1 MKKLLKNH
9 LGALIAWVL
18 ILVISLVALPNV
30 DSLTRAHSEISLP
43 SNVESEAA
51 KLIKNEWGS
60 KKKNTYEV
68 AVVFNKKSGKLT
80 DTDQGNI
87 EASIDRLTSNQ
98 KKYGIKD
105 YLAPQD
111 NIATKKLLKSKDGTT
126 WVMQMNIAKSH
137 GTISQVYDEINKA
150 VKTSGVRTY
159 VTGADVLNN
168 DFTSSIQEGIKKTE
182 LITVVFIFIVLII
195 VFRSPVVPLVSLL
208 TVGISFLVS
217 FSIVTNLVNQI
228 NFPFSNFTQ
237 VFMVIVLFGIGT
249 DYNILLY
256 NHFKEDLGNGLGVA
270 EATKD
275 SIKKAGRTILYSG
288 SSILIGFSALGLAN
302 FSVYRSA
309 SGVAVGVLVLL
320 VVLLTLNPFFM
331 ATLGKKMFWPSKEF
345 AGENPSKMWHGI
357 SSATL
362 KRPVVFLAAVAVVV
376 APFFVTYSNVLNYD
390 DTAEISD
397 SVPSKQGLNLVQ
409 KHFSKGMAMPSYLYI
424 KSDHKLDNEKD
435 LKLIDELTRK
445 LRNSEGVDKVMS
457 ATEPYN
463 EKIKLLYVKKQLKS
477 VTDGTAKLEK
487 GVGKLTK
494 GSEQVT
500 SGAKKLANGAD
511 QLDEGTGTLSDG
523 AKDLYTGTVKLY
535 NGSIALYDGAGTLF
549 NGTKTLSVGADALY
563 SGTRKL
569 SSGANTLS
577 AGTQKLKNGTQA
589 LASGTGSLATGA
601 QTLRNGA
608 GSLKNG
614 TASLYTGAGTLKNGV
629 ASLYTGAGTLK
640 NGINTAY
647 TGAGTLK
654 NGISTLYTGAGS
666 LKDGIGSLYTGAGS
680 LKDGTAQLVTGS
692 SSLKDGTSSLA
703 TGADSLYT
711 GTKALTDGA
720 QDLTANMNTL
730 VAGLDQL
737 KSQLS
742 ENASSL
748 NADQL
753 DQLSQGLTD
762 LNNGLQQLNGKV
774 SQISVPNIDTS
785 KISSLVS
792 GLQSLQG
799 QVGSLQKGLESA
811 QSGLTAAGRGL
822 TTASGAAGSLAASIK
837 KVSDPTLQKEL
848 LNELNSLNGSL
859 SSTRDG
865 LDTANRG
872 LGAAG
877 SAATSMNAAASGI
890 QSAAGGLSTIGST
903 ADLSTQVQQLQAA
916 VSQLASGSSTLST
929 QAASGI
935 SDLKSGLGKISQMQS
950 AVDALAT
957 GAHKLYTG
965 SNSIYSGLSKGM
977 AGALALSQGA
987 NKLNTG
993 AESLYDGI
1001 SKVNTGANSLYTGAG
1016 QANTGV
1022 ISLYNGAGQ
1031 LNTGAVSLYN
1041 GASQLNA
1048 GANSLY
1054 AGAGK
1059 LNAGAISLYA
1069 GAGQLN
1075 TGANS
1080 LYSGTGTLVSGA
1092 KKVNSG
1098 ASQVNSGAG
1107 QVNSGAGQLANGLAS
1122 GVSGAAQLANGA
1134 SRLTSGAGQL
1144 QSGAGQLQN
1153 GLAQGVNGSSQLAE
1167 GADKLQSGTSQLS
1180 SGASKLAEKTPAITS
1195 GLTAVNNGLV
1205 SAGSYLNG
1213 LRKSKA
1219 SDTFYVPSY
1228 VLKHNAD
1235 LQKSLKVFL
1244 SPDKK
1249 SAMIIIIL
1257 DSNPSSESA
1266 AEHSQAL
1273 SAMARKS
1280 LKGTDLGKAEV
1291 EMGGQSSTIEDTKNT
1306 ASGDFTRTMAIMLIG
1321 IGIALIFV
1329 TRSLLQPIYILGT
1342 LLLAYISSLSITRW
1356 VVSGVMGRSTLA
1368 WNVPFFTFIMLIAL
1382 GVDYSIFVMMRY
1394 RDSDPHALPSARI
1407 LEACT
1412 VIGTVVISAAV
1423 ILGGT
1428 FAALI
1433 PSGVPT
1439 LIEVAIGVIIGLAIL
1454 VFLMPIN
1461 LSASTKLTYEGF
1473 PWPKWAGRKKGLSF
1487 GKKS

>member
-30 DSLTRAHSEISLP
+30 ESLTRAHSEISLP

-80 DTDQGNI
+80 ETDQGNI

-137 GTISQVYDEINKA
+137 GTISQVNDEINKA

-168 DFTSSIQEGIKKTE
+168 DFTSSIREGIKKTE

-208 TVGISFLVS
+208 TVGVSFLVS
-217 FSIVTNLVNQI
+217 FSIVTNLVNQV

-320 VVLLTLNPFFM
+320 IVLLTLNPFFM

-409 KHFSKGMAMPSYLYI
+409 KHFSEGMAMPSYLYI
-424 KSDHKLDNEKD
+424 KSDHTLDNEKD

-494 GSEQVT
+494 GSEKVT

-577 AGTQKLKNGTQA
+577 AGTQKLKSGTSS
-589 LASGTGSLATGA
+589 LASGSQTLANGTGSLATGA
-601 QTLRNGA
+601 Q
-608 GSLKNG
+608 K
-614 TASLYTGAGTLKNGV
+614 
-629 ASLYTGAGTLK
+629 
-640 NGINTAY
+640 
-647 TGAGTLK
+647 
-654 NGISTLYTGAGS
+654 
-666 LKDGIGSLYTGAGS
+666 
-680 LKDGTAQLVTGS
+680 
-692 SSLKDGTSSLA
+692 
-703 TGADSLYT
+703 LYT
-711 GTKALTDGA
+711 GTKTLTRGA
-720 QDLTANMNTL
+720 QDLTDNMSNL
-730 VAGLDQL
+730 VSGLDQL
-737 KSQLS
+737 KSELS
-742 ENASSL
+742 AESGSL
-748 NADQL
+748 DTSKL
-753 DQLSQGLTD
+753 DQLSEGLTK
-762 LNNGLQQLNGKV
+762 LNTGLQQLNGVV
-774 SQISVPNIDTS
+774 SQINVPNIDTS

-799 QVGSLQKGLESA
+799 QVSNLKKGLTDT
-811 QSGLTAAGRGL
+811 QSGLTTAGTGL
-822 TTASGAAGSLAASIK
+822 GTASAAARSLASSIS
-837 KVSDPTLQKEL
+837 KVSDPTLKAELQKEL
-848 LNELNSLNGSL
+848 ETLNSGL
-859 SSTRDG
+859 SST
-865 LDTANRG
+865 TSG
-872 LGAAG
+872 LGTAG
-877 SAATSMNAAASGI
+877 SGLTTAGTAATNMNSAASGI
-890 QSAAGGLSTIGST
+890 QSAAGSLGSSTSAAST
-903 ADLSTQVQQLQAA
+903 ADLSTKVQQLQAS
-916 VSQLASGSSTLST
+916 VSQLASGSNDLST

-935 SDLKSGLGKISQMQS
+935 TSLKSGLSKIGEMQS
-950 AVDALAT
+950 GVDALAA

-965 SNSIYSGLSKGM
+965 SNSLYSGLSEGM

-987 NKLNTG
+987 NQ
-993 AESLYDGI
+993 
-1001 SKVNTGANSLYTGAG
+1001 VNS
-1016 QANTGV
+1016 
-1022 ISLYNGAGQ
+1022 
-1031 LNTGAVSLYN
+1031 
-1041 GASQLNA
+1041 GASA
-1048 GANSLY
+1048 VA
-1054 AGAGK
+1054 
-1059 LNAGAISLYA
+1059 
-1069 GAGQLN
+1069 
-1075 TGANS
+1075 
-1080 LYSGTGTLVSGA
+1080 
-1092 KKVNSG
+1092 SG

-1107 QVNSGAGQLANGLAS
+1107 QVNSGAGQLATGLAS

-1144 QSGAGQLQN
+1144 KSGASQLQN

-1321 IGIALIFV
+1321 VGIALILV

-1407 LEACT
+1407 LKACT
-1412 VIGTVVISAAV
+1412 AIGTVVISAVV

-1454 VFLMPIN
+1454 IFLMPIN

>member
-30 DSLTRAHSEISLP
+30 ESLTRAHSEISLP

-80 DTDQGNI
+80 ETDQGNI

-137 GTISQVYDEINKA
+137 GTISQVNDEINKA

-168 DFTSSIQEGIKKTE
+168 DFTSSIREGIKKTE

-208 TVGISFLVS
+208 TVGVSFLVS
-217 FSIVTNLVNQI
+217 FSIVTNLVNQV

-320 VVLLTLNPFFM
+320 IVLLTLNPFFM

-409 KHFSKGMAMPSYLYI
+409 KHFSEGMAMPSYLYI
-424 KSDHKLDNEKD
+424 KSDHTLDNEKD

-577 AGTQKLKNGTQA
+577 AGTQKLKSGTSS
-589 LASGTGSLATGA
+589 LASGSQTLANGTGSLATGA
-601 QTLRNGA
+601 N
-608 GSLKNG
+608 
-614 TASLYTGAGTLKNGV
+614 
-629 ASLYTGAGTLK
+629 
-640 NGINTAY
+640 
-647 TGAGTLK
+647 
-654 NGISTLYTGAGS
+654 
-666 LKDGIGSLYTGAGS
+666 
-680 LKDGTAQLVTGS
+680 
-692 SSLKDGTSSLA
+692 
-703 TGADSLYT
+703 SLYT
-711 GTKALTDGA
+711 GTQTLTNGA
-720 QDLTANMNTL
+720 KDLTANMNTL

-737 KSQLS
+737 KSELS
-742 ENASSL
+742 AESGSL
-748 NADQL
+748 DTSKL
-753 DQLSQGLTD
+753 DQLSSGLTA
-762 LNNGLQQLNGKV
+762 LNEGLQRLNSMV
-774 SQISVPNIDTS
+774 SQIQVPNIDTS

-799 QVGSLQKGLESA
+799 QVSNLKKGLTDT
-811 QSGLTAAGRGL
+811 QSGLTTAGRGL
-822 TTASGAAGSLAASIK
+822 GDASAAARSLASSIS
-837 KVSDPTLQKEL
+837 KVSDPTLKAELQKEL
-848 LNELNSLNGSL
+848 ETLNSGL
-859 SSTRDG
+859 SST
-865 LDTANRG
+865 TSG
-872 LGAAG
+872 LGTAG
-877 SAATSMNAAASGI
+877 SGLTTAGTAATNMNSAASGI
-890 QSAAGGLSTIGST
+890 QSAAGSLGSSTSAAST
-903 ADLSTQVQQLQAA
+903 ADLSTKVQQLQAS
-916 VSQLASGSSTLST
+916 VSQLASGSNDLST

-935 SDLKSGLGKISQMQS
+935 TSLKSGLSKIGEMQS
-950 AVDALAT
+950 GVDALAA

-965 SNSIYSGLSKGM
+965 SNSLYSGLSEGM

-987 NKLNTG
+987 NQ
-993 AESLYDGI
+993 
-1001 SKVNTGANSLYTGAG
+1001 VNS
-1016 QANTGV
+1016 
-1022 ISLYNGAGQ
+1022 
-1031 LNTGAVSLYN
+1031 
-1041 GASQLNA
+1041 GASA
-1048 GANSLY
+1048 VA
-1054 AGAGK
+1054 
-1059 LNAGAISLYA
+1059 
-1069 GAGQLN
+1069 
-1075 TGANS
+1075 
-1080 LYSGTGTLVSGA
+1080 
-1092 KKVNSG
+1092 SG

-1107 QVNSGAGQLANGLAS
+1107 QVNSGAGQLVWPAAS
-1122 GVSGAAQLANGA
+1122 AA
-1134 SRLTSGAGQL
+1134 RL
-1144 QSGAGQLQN
+1144 N
-1153 GLAQGVNGSSQLAE
+1153 W
-1167 GADKLQSGTSQLS
+1167 
-1180 SGASKLAEKTPAITS
+1180 
-1195 GLTAVNNGLV
+1195 LTA
-1205 SAGSYLNG
+1205 
-1213 LRKSKA
+1213 
-1219 SDTFYVPSY
+1219 
-1228 VLKHNAD
+1228 
-1235 LQKSLKVFL
+1235 Q
-1244 SPDKK
+1244 
-1249 SAMIIIIL
+1249 
-1257 DSNPSSESA
+1257 A
-1266 AEHSQAL
+1266 A
-1273 SAMARKS
+1273 
-1280 LKGTDLGKAEV
+1280 
-1291 EMGGQSSTIEDTKNT
+1291 
-1306 ASGDFTRTMAIMLIG
+1306 
-1321 IGIALIFV
+1321 
-1329 TRSLLQPIYILGT
+1329 
-1342 LLLAYISSLSITRW
+1342 
-1356 VVSGVMGRSTLA
+1356 
-1368 WNVPFFTFIMLIAL
+1368 
-1382 GVDYSIFVMMRY
+1382 
-1394 RDSDPHALPSARI
+1394 
-1407 LEACT
+1407 
-1412 VIGTVVISAAV
+1412 
-1423 ILGGT
+1423 
-1428 FAALI
+1428 
-1433 PSGVPT
+1433 
-1439 LIEVAIGVIIGLAIL
+1439 
-1454 VFLMPIN
+1454 
-1461 LSASTKLTYEGF
+1461 
-1473 PWPKWAGRKKGLSF
+1473 
-1487 GKKS
+1487 

>member
-51 KLIKNEWGS
+51 KLIKNEWGN

-80 DTDQGNI
+80 ETDQGNI

-105 YLAPQD
+105 YLAPQN

-137 GTISQVYDEINKA
+137 GSISQVYDEINKV

-208 TVGISFLVS
+208 TVGVSFLVS
-217 FSIVTNLVNQI
+217 FSIVANLVNQV

-256 NHFKEDLGNGLGVA
+256 NHFKEYLGNGLGVA

-320 VVLLTLNPFFM
+320 IVLLTLNPFFM

-409 KHFSKGMAMPSYLYI
+409 KHFSEGMAMPSYLYI
-424 KSDHKLDNEKD
+424 KSDHTLDNEKD

-477 VTDGTAKLEK
+477 VTDGIAKLEK

-511 QLDEGTGTLSDG
+511 QLDEGTGTLSDE
-523 AKDLYTGTVKLY
+523 AKDLYTGT
-535 NGSIALYDGAGTLF
+535 
-549 NGTKTLSVGADALY
+549 
-563 SGTRKL
+563 
-569 SSGANTLS
+569 
-577 AGTQKLKNGTQA
+577 
-589 LASGTGSLATGA
+589 
-601 QTLRNGA
+601 QTLTNGA
-608 GSLKNG
+608 K
-614 TASLYTGAGTLKNGV
+614 
-629 ASLYTGAGTLK
+629 
-640 NGINTAY
+640 
-647 TGAGTLK
+647 
-654 NGISTLYTGAGS
+654 
-666 LKDGIGSLYTGAGS
+666 
-680 LKDGTAQLVTGS
+680 
-692 SSLKDGTSSLA
+692 
-703 TGADSLYT
+703 
-711 GTKALTDGA
+711 
-720 QDLTANMNTL
+720 DLTANMNTL

-753 DQLSQGLTD
+753 DQLSSGLTD
-762 LNNGLQQLNGKV
+762 LN
-774 SQISVPNIDTS
+774 
-785 KISSLVS
+785 S

-799 QVGSLQKGLESA
+799 QVGSLQT
-811 QSGLTAAGRGL
+811 GLTNAKTGL
-822 TTASGAAGSLAASIK
+822 TTARTGFGTASAAAGSLASSIS
-837 KVSDPTLQKEL
+837 KVSDPTLKAELQKEL
-848 LNELNSLNGSL
+848 ETLNS
-859 SSTRDG
+859 
-865 LDTANRG
+865 G
-872 LGAAG
+872 LGTVG
-877 SAATSMNAAASGI
+877 SGLTTTRTAATNMNSAASGI
-890 QSAAGGLSTIGST
+890 QSATGSLGSGTSAVST
-903 ADLSTQVQQLQAA
+903 ADLSTEVQQLQA
-916 VSQLASGSSTLST
+916 
-929 QAASGI
+929 
-935 SDLKSGLGKISQMQS
+935 

-965 SNSIYSGLSKGM
+965 SNSLYSGLSKGM
-977 AGALALSQGA
+977 AGALALSQ
-987 NKLNTG
+987 
-993 AESLYDGI
+993 
-1001 SKVNTGANSLYTGAG
+1001 
-1016 QANTGV
+1016 
-1022 ISLYNGAGQ
+1022 
-1031 LNTGAVSLYN
+1031 
-1041 GASQLNA
+1041 
-1048 GANSLY
+1048 
-1054 AGAGK
+1054 
-1059 LNAGAISLYA
+1059 
-1069 GAGQLN
+1069 
-1075 TGANS
+1075 
-1080 LYSGTGTLVSGA
+1080 
-1092 KKVNSG
+1092 
-1098 ASQVNSGAG
+1098 
-1107 QVNSGAGQLANGLAS
+1107 
-1122 GVSGAAQLANGA
+1122 
-1134 SRLTSGAGQL
+1134 
-1144 QSGAGQLQN
+1144 
-1153 GLAQGVNGSSQLAE
+1153 

-1180 SGASKLAEKTPAITS
+1180 SGASKLAENTPAITS

-1394 RDSDPHALPSARI
+1394 RDSDPHALSSARI

-1473 PWPKWAGRKKGLSF
+1473 PWPKWAGRKKSLSF

>member
-80 DTDQGNI
+80 ETDQGNI

-111 NIATKKLLKSKDGTT
+111 NIATKKLLESKDGTT
-126 WVMQMNIAKSH
+126 WVMQMNITKNH

-208 TVGISFLVS
+208 TVGVSFLVS
-217 FSIVTNLVNQI
+217 FSIVTNLVNQV

-256 NHFKEDLGNGLGVA
+256 NHFKEYLGNGLGVA

-345 AGENPSKMWHGI
+345 AGENPSKMWRGI

-362 KRPVVFLAAVAVVV
+362 KRPVVSLAAVAVVI

-409 KHFSKGMAMPSYLYI
+409 KHFSEGMAMPSYLYI

-577 AGTQKLKNGTQA
+577 AGTQKLKRGTSS
-589 LASGTGSLATGA
+589 LASGSKTLANGTGSLATGA

-608 GSLKNG
+608 GTLKNG
-614 TASLYTGAGTLKNGV
+614 TASLYTGAGTLKNG
-629 ASLYTGAGTLK
+629 
-640 NGINTAY
+640 TA
-647 TGAGTLK
+647 
-654 NGISTLYTGAGS
+654 
-666 LKDGIGSLYTGAGS
+666 SLYTGAGS
-680 LKDGTAQLVTGS
+680 LKNGTSQLLTGS
-692 SSLKDGTSSLA
+692 TSLKDGTSDLA
-703 TGADSLYT
+703 TGASSLYT
-711 GTKALTDGA
+711 GTQTLTNGA
-720 QDLTANMNTL
+720 KDLTANMNTL

-762 LNNGLQQLNGKV
+762 LNNGLQSLNSKV
-774 SQISVPNIDTS
+774 SQIKVPNIDTS

-799 QVGSLQKGLESA
+799 QVSSLE
-811 QSGLTAAGRGL
+811 SGLTNAKSGLSTAGGGL
-822 TTASGAAGSLAASIK
+822 TTASSAAGSLAASIS
-837 KVSDPTLQKEL
+837 KVSDPTLKAELQKEL
-848 LNELNSLNGSL
+848 ETLNSGLT
-859 SSTRDG
+859 STK
-865 LDTANRG
+865 TG
-872 LGAAG
+872 LGTAGSGLTTAG
-877 SAATSMNAAASGI
+877 SAATNMKSAASGI
-890 QSAAGGLSTIGST
+890 QSAAGGLSNIGST
-903 ADLSTQVQQLQAA
+903 TDLSTQVEQLQAA
-916 VSQLASGSSTLST
+916 VAQLANGSNTLST

-935 SDLKSGLGKISQMQS
+935 SSLQSGLSKISQMQS
-950 AVDALAT
+950 VVDALAT

-987 NKLNTG
+987 NKLNSG
-993 AESLYDGI
+993 AVSLYNGI
-1001 SKVNTGANSLYTGAG
+1001 SQVNTGANSLYTGAG
-1016 QANTGV
+1016 QVNSGAA
-1022 ISLYNGAGQ
+1022 SLY
-1031 LNTGAVSLYN
+1031 T
-1041 GASQLNA
+1041 
-1048 GANSLY
+1048 
-1054 AGAGK
+1054 GAGK
-1059 LNAGAISLYA
+1059 LNAGAA
-1069 GAGQLN
+1069 
-1075 TGANS
+1075 S
-1080 LYSGTGTLVSGA
+1080 LYSGTGSLVSGA
-1092 KKVNSG
+1092 NKVNSGASAVASGASQVNSG

-1107 QVNSGAGQLANGLAS
+1107 QLATGLAS

-1180 SGASKLAEKTPAITS
+1180 SGASELAEKTPAITS

-1273 SAMARKS
+1273 SAMSRKS

-1394 RDSDPHALPSARI
+1394 RDSDPHELPSARI

-1473 PWPKWAGRKKGLSF
+1473 PWPKWAGRKKS
-1487 GKKS
+1487 

>member
-51 KLIKNEWGS
+51 KLIKNEWGN

-80 DTDQGNI
+80 ETDQGNI

-105 YLAPQD
+105 YLAPQN

-137 GTISQVYDEINKA
+137 GSISQVYDEINKV

-208 TVGISFLVS
+208 TVGVSFLVS
-217 FSIVTNLVNQI
+217 FSIVANLVNQV

-256 NHFKEDLGNGLGVA
+256 NHFKEYLGNGLGVA

-320 VVLLTLNPFFM
+320 IVLLTLNPFFM

-345 AGENPSKMWHGI
+345 AGEKPSKMWHGI

-409 KHFSKGMAMPSYLYI
+409 KHFSEGMAMPSYLYI
-424 KSDHKLDNEKD
+424 KSDHTLDNEKD

-477 VTDGTAKLEK
+477 VTDGIAKLEK

-511 QLDEGTGTLSDG
+511 QLDEGTGTLSDE
-523 AKDLYTGTVKLY
+523 AKDLYTGT
-535 NGSIALYDGAGTLF
+535 
-549 NGTKTLSVGADALY
+549 
-563 SGTRKL
+563 
-569 SSGANTLS
+569 
-577 AGTQKLKNGTQA
+577 
-589 LASGTGSLATGA
+589 
-601 QTLRNGA
+601 QTLTNGA
-608 GSLKNG
+608 K
-614 TASLYTGAGTLKNGV
+614 
-629 ASLYTGAGTLK
+629 
-640 NGINTAY
+640 
-647 TGAGTLK
+647 
-654 NGISTLYTGAGS
+654 
-666 LKDGIGSLYTGAGS
+666 
-680 LKDGTAQLVTGS
+680 
-692 SSLKDGTSSLA
+692 
-703 TGADSLYT
+703 
-711 GTKALTDGA
+711 
-720 QDLTANMNTL
+720 DLTANMNTL

-753 DQLSQGLTD
+753 DQLSSGLTD
-762 LNNGLQQLNGKV
+762 LN
-774 SQISVPNIDTS
+774 
-785 KISSLVS
+785 S

-799 QVGSLQKGLESA
+799 QVGSLQT
-811 QSGLTAAGRGL
+811 GLTNAKTGL
-822 TTASGAAGSLAASIK
+822 TTARTGFGTASAAAGSLASSIS
-837 KVSDPTLQKEL
+837 KVSDPTLKAELQKEL
-848 LNELNSLNGSL
+848 ETLNS
-859 SSTRDG
+859 
-865 LDTANRG
+865 G
-872 LGAAG
+872 LGTVG
-877 SAATSMNAAASGI
+877 SGLTTARTAATNMNSAASGI
-890 QSAAGGLSTIGST
+890 QSATGSLGSGTSAVST
-903 ADLSTQVQQLQAA
+903 ADLSTEVQQLQA
-916 VSQLASGSSTLST
+916 
-929 QAASGI
+929 
-935 SDLKSGLGKISQMQS
+935 

-965 SNSIYSGLSKGM
+965 SNSLYSGLSKGM
-977 AGALALSQGA
+977 AGALALSQ
-987 NKLNTG
+987 
-993 AESLYDGI
+993 
-1001 SKVNTGANSLYTGAG
+1001 
-1016 QANTGV
+1016 
-1022 ISLYNGAGQ
+1022 
-1031 LNTGAVSLYN
+1031 
-1041 GASQLNA
+1041 
-1048 GANSLY
+1048 
-1054 AGAGK
+1054 
-1059 LNAGAISLYA
+1059 
-1069 GAGQLN
+1069 
-1075 TGANS
+1075 
-1080 LYSGTGTLVSGA
+1080 
-1092 KKVNSG
+1092 
-1098 ASQVNSGAG
+1098 
-1107 QVNSGAGQLANGLAS
+1107 
-1122 GVSGAAQLANGA
+1122 
-1134 SRLTSGAGQL
+1134 
-1144 QSGAGQLQN
+1144 
-1153 GLAQGVNGSSQLAE
+1153 

-1180 SGASKLAEKTPAITS
+1180 SGASKLAENTPAITS

-1280 LKGTDLGKAEV
+1280 LKGTDLGKAEI

-1473 PWPKWAGRKKGLSF
+1473 PWPKWAGRKKSLSF

>member
-51 KLIKNEWGS
+51 KLIKNEWGN

-80 DTDQGNI
+80 ETDQGNI

-105 YLAPQD
+105 YLAPQN
-111 NIATKKLLKSKDGTT
+111 NIATQKLLKSKDGTT

-137 GTISQVYDEINKA
+137 GSISQVYDEINKV

-208 TVGISFLVS
+208 TVGVSFLVS
-217 FSIVTNLVNQI
+217 FSIVTNLVNQV

-256 NHFKEDLGNGLGVA
+256 NHFKEYLGNGLGVA

-309 SGVAVGVLVLL
+309 SGIAVGVLVLL
-320 VVLLTLNPFFM
+320 IVLLTLNPFFM

-345 AGENPSKMWHGI
+345 AGGKTSKMWHGI

-409 KHFSKGMAMPSYLYI
+409 KHFSEGMAMPSYLYI
-424 KSDHKLDNEKD
+424 KSDHTLDNEKD

-500 SGAKKLANGAD
+500 SGAKKLVNGAD

-523 AKDLYTGTVKLY
+523 AKDLYTGT
-535 NGSIALYDGAGTLF
+535 
-549 NGTKTLSVGADALY
+549 
-563 SGTRKL
+563 
-569 SSGANTLS
+569 
-577 AGTQKLKNGTQA
+577 
-589 LASGTGSLATGA
+589 
-601 QTLRNGA
+601 QTLTNGA
-608 GSLKNG
+608 K
-614 TASLYTGAGTLKNGV
+614 
-629 ASLYTGAGTLK
+629 
-640 NGINTAY
+640 
-647 TGAGTLK
+647 
-654 NGISTLYTGAGS
+654 
-666 LKDGIGSLYTGAGS
+666 
-680 LKDGTAQLVTGS
+680 
-692 SSLKDGTSSLA
+692 
-703 TGADSLYT
+703 
-711 GTKALTDGA
+711 
-720 QDLTANMNTL
+720 DLTANMNTL

-748 NADQL
+748 
-753 DQLSQGLTD
+753 
-762 LNNGLQQLNGKV
+762 
-774 SQISVPNIDTS
+774 
-785 KISSLVS
+785 
-792 GLQSLQG
+792 
-799 QVGSLQKGLESA
+799 
-811 QSGLTAAGRGL
+811 
-822 TTASGAAGSLAASIK
+822 
-837 KVSDPTLQKEL
+837 
-848 LNELNSLNGSL
+848 
-859 SSTRDG
+859 STE
-865 LDTANRG
+865 
-872 LGAAG
+872 
-877 SAATSMNAAASGI
+877 
-890 QSAAGGLSTIGST
+890 
-903 ADLSTQVQQLQAA
+903 VQQLQAA
-916 VSQLASGSSTLST
+916 VSQLASGSNTLST
-929 QAASGI
+929 QVASRI
-935 SDLKSGLGKISQMQS
+935 SSLKSGLSKIGQMQS

-957 GAHKLYTG
+957 CAHKLYTG
-965 SNSIYSGLSKGM
+965 SNSLYSGLSKGM
-977 AGALALSQGA
+977 AGALALSQ
-987 NKLNTG
+987 
-993 AESLYDGI
+993 
-1001 SKVNTGANSLYTGAG
+1001 
-1016 QANTGV
+1016 
-1022 ISLYNGAGQ
+1022 
-1031 LNTGAVSLYN
+1031 
-1041 GASQLNA
+1041 
-1048 GANSLY
+1048 
-1054 AGAGK
+1054 
-1059 LNAGAISLYA
+1059 
-1069 GAGQLN
+1069 
-1075 TGANS
+1075 
-1080 LYSGTGTLVSGA
+1080 
-1092 KKVNSG
+1092 
-1098 ASQVNSGAG
+1098 
-1107 QVNSGAGQLANGLAS
+1107 
-1122 GVSGAAQLANGA
+1122 
-1134 SRLTSGAGQL
+1134 
-1144 QSGAGQLQN
+1144 
-1153 GLAQGVNGSSQLAE
+1153 

-1235 LQKSLKVFL
+1235 LQKSLKFFL

-1433 PSGVPT
+1433 PLGVPT

-1473 PWPKWAGRKKGLSF
+1473 PWPKWAGRKKSLSF

>member
-30 DSLTRAHSEISLP
+30 ESLTRAHSEISLP

-80 DTDQGNI
+80 ETDQGNI

-137 GTISQVYDEINKA
+137 GTISQVNDEINKA

-168 DFTSSIQEGIKKTE
+168 DFTSSIREGIKKTE

-208 TVGISFLVS
+208 TVGVSFLVS
-217 FSIVTNLVNQI
+217 FSIVTNLVNQV

-320 VVLLTLNPFFM
+320 IVLLTLNPFFM
-331 ATLGKKMFWPSKEF
+331 ATLGKKMFWPSKEV

-424 KSDHKLDNEKD
+424 KSDHTLDNEKD

-577 AGTQKLKNGTQA
+577 AGTQKLKSGTSS
-589 LASGTGSLATGA
+589 LASGSQTLANGTGSLATGA
-601 QTLRNGA
+601 Q
-608 GSLKNG
+608 K
-614 TASLYTGAGTLKNGV
+614 
-629 ASLYTGAGTLK
+629 
-640 NGINTAY
+640 
-647 TGAGTLK
+647 
-654 NGISTLYTGAGS
+654 
-666 LKDGIGSLYTGAGS
+666 
-680 LKDGTAQLVTGS
+680 
-692 SSLKDGTSSLA
+692 
-703 TGADSLYT
+703 LYT
-711 GTKALTDGA
+711 GTKTLTRGA
-720 QDLTANMNTL
+720 QDLTDNMSNL
-730 VAGLDQL
+730 VSGLDQL
-737 KSQLS
+737 KSELS
-742 ENASSL
+742 AESGSL
-748 NADQL
+748 DTSKL
-753 DQLSQGLTD
+753 DQLSEGLTK
-762 LNNGLQQLNGKV
+762 LNTGLQQLNGVV
-774 SQISVPNIDTS
+774 SQINVPNIDTS

-799 QVGSLQKGLESA
+799 QVSNLKKGLTDT
-811 QSGLTAAGRGL
+811 QSGLTTAGTGL
-822 TTASGAAGSLAASIK
+822 GTASAAAVSLASSIS
-837 KVSDPTLQKEL
+837 KVSDPTLKAELQKEL
-848 LNELNSLNGSL
+848 ETLNSGL
-859 SSTRDG
+859 SSTKS
-865 LDTANRG
+865 G
-872 LGAAG
+872 LGTAG
-877 SAATSMNAAASGI
+877 SGLTTAGTAANNMNSAASGI
-890 QSAAGGLSTIGST
+890 QSAAGSLGSSTSAAST
-903 ADLSTQVQQLQAA
+903 ADLSTKVQQLQAI
-916 VSQLASGSSTLST
+916 VSQLASGSNDLST

-935 SDLKSGLGKISQMQS
+935 TSLKSGLSKIGEMQS
-950 AVDALAT
+950 GVDALAA

-965 SNSIYSGLSKGM
+965 SNSLYSGLSEGM

-987 NKLNTG
+987 NQ
-993 AESLYDGI
+993 
-1001 SKVNTGANSLYTGAG
+1001 VNS
-1016 QANTGV
+1016 
-1022 ISLYNGAGQ
+1022 
-1031 LNTGAVSLYN
+1031 
-1041 GASQLNA
+1041 GASA
-1048 GANSLY
+1048 VA
-1054 AGAGK
+1054 
-1059 LNAGAISLYA
+1059 
-1069 GAGQLN
+1069 
-1075 TGANS
+1075 
-1080 LYSGTGTLVSGA
+1080 
-1092 KKVNSG
+1092 SG

-1107 QVNSGAGQLANGLAS
+1107 QVNSGAGQLATGLAS

-1134 SRLTSGAGQL
+1134 RRLTSGAGQL
-1144 QSGAGQLQN
+1144 QSGASQLQN

-1180 SGASKLAEKTPAITS
+1180 SGANKLAEKTPAITS

-1321 IGIALIFV
+1321 VGIALILI

-1407 LEACT
+1407 LKACT
-1412 VIGTVVISAAV
+1412 AIGTVVISAVV

-1454 VFLMPIN
+1454 IFLMPIN

>member
-1 MKKLLKNH
+1 LKKLLKNH

-30 DSLTRAHSEISLP
+30 ESLTRAHSEISLP

-80 DTDQGNI
+80 ETDQGNI

-137 GTISQVYDEINKA
+137 GTISQVNDEINKA

-168 DFTSSIQEGIKKTE
+168 DFTSSIREGIKKTE

-208 TVGISFLVS
+208 TVGVSFLVS
-217 FSIVTNLVNQI
+217 FSIVTNLVNQV

-320 VVLLTLNPFFM
+320 IVLLTLNPFFM
-331 ATLGKKMFWPSKEF
+331 ATLGKKMFWPSKEV

-424 KSDHKLDNEKD
+424 KSDHTLDNEKD

-577 AGTQKLKNGTQA
+577 AGTQKLKSGTSS
-589 LASGTGSLATGA
+589 LASGSQTLANGTGSLATGA
-601 QTLRNGA
+601 Q
-608 GSLKNG
+608 K
-614 TASLYTGAGTLKNGV
+614 
-629 ASLYTGAGTLK
+629 
-640 NGINTAY
+640 
-647 TGAGTLK
+647 
-654 NGISTLYTGAGS
+654 
-666 LKDGIGSLYTGAGS
+666 
-680 LKDGTAQLVTGS
+680 
-692 SSLKDGTSSLA
+692 
-703 TGADSLYT
+703 LYT
-711 GTKALTDGA
+711 GTKTLTRGA
-720 QDLTANMNTL
+720 QDLTDNMSNL
-730 VAGLDQL
+730 VSGLDQL
-737 KSQLS
+737 KSELS
-742 ENASSL
+742 AESGSL
-748 NADQL
+748 DTSKL
-753 DQLSQGLTD
+753 DQLSEGLTK
-762 LNNGLQQLNGKV
+762 LNTGLQQLNGVV
-774 SQISVPNIDTS
+774 SQINVPNIDTS

-799 QVGSLQKGLESA
+799 QVSNLKKGLTDT
-811 QSGLTAAGRGL
+811 QSGLTTAGTGL
-822 TTASGAAGSLAASIK
+822 GTASAAAGSLASSIS
-837 KVSDPTLQKEL
+837 KVSDPTLKAELQKEL
-848 LNELNSLNGSL
+848 ETLNSGL
-859 SSTRDG
+859 SSTKS
-865 LDTANRG
+865 G
-872 LGAAG
+872 LGTAG
-877 SAATSMNAAASGI
+877 SGLTTAGTAATNMNSAASGI
-890 QSAAGGLSTIGST
+890 QSAAGSLGSSTSAAST
-903 ADLSTQVQQLQAA
+903 ADLSTEVQQLQAI
-916 VSQLASGSSTLST
+916 VSQLASGSNDLST

-935 SDLKSGLGKISQMQS
+935 TSLKSGLSKIGEMQS
-950 AVDALAT
+950 GVDALAA

-965 SNSIYSGLSKGM
+965 SNSLYSGLSEGM

-987 NKLNTG
+987 NQ
-993 AESLYDGI
+993 
-1001 SKVNTGANSLYTGAG
+1001 VNS
-1016 QANTGV
+1016 
-1022 ISLYNGAGQ
+1022 
-1031 LNTGAVSLYN
+1031 
-1041 GASQLNA
+1041 GASA
-1048 GANSLY
+1048 VA
-1054 AGAGK
+1054 
-1059 LNAGAISLYA
+1059 
-1069 GAGQLN
+1069 
-1075 TGANS
+1075 
-1080 LYSGTGTLVSGA
+1080 
-1092 KKVNSG
+1092 SG

-1107 QVNSGAGQLANGLAS
+1107 QVNSGAGQLATGLAS

-1144 QSGAGQLQN
+1144 QSGASQLQN

-1321 IGIALIFV
+1321 VGIALILI

-1407 LEACT
+1407 LKACT
-1412 VIGTVVISAAV
+1412 AIGTVVISAVV

-1454 VFLMPIN
+1454 IFLMPIN

>member
-51 KLIKNEWGS
+51 KLIKNEWGN

-80 DTDQGNI
+80 ETDQGNI

-105 YLAPQD
+105 YLAPQN

-137 GTISQVYDEINKA
+137 GSISQVYDEINKV

-208 TVGISFLVS
+208 TVGVSFLVS
-217 FSIVTNLVNQI
+217 FSIVANLVNQV

-256 NHFKEDLGNGLGVA
+256 NHFKEYLGNGLGVA

-320 VVLLTLNPFFM
+320 IVLLTLNPFFM

-345 AGENPSKMWHGI
+345 AGEKPSKMWHGI

-409 KHFSKGMAMPSYLYI
+409 KHFSEGMAMPSYLYI
-424 KSDHKLDNEKD
+424 KSDHTLDNEKD

-477 VTDGTAKLEK
+477 VTDGIAKLEK

-511 QLDEGTGTLSDG
+511 QLDEGTGTLSDE
-523 AKDLYTGTVKLY
+523 AKDLYTGT
-535 NGSIALYDGAGTLF
+535 
-549 NGTKTLSVGADALY
+549 
-563 SGTRKL
+563 
-569 SSGANTLS
+569 
-577 AGTQKLKNGTQA
+577 
-589 LASGTGSLATGA
+589 
-601 QTLRNGA
+601 QTLTNGA
-608 GSLKNG
+608 K
-614 TASLYTGAGTLKNGV
+614 
-629 ASLYTGAGTLK
+629 
-640 NGINTAY
+640 
-647 TGAGTLK
+647 
-654 NGISTLYTGAGS
+654 
-666 LKDGIGSLYTGAGS
+666 
-680 LKDGTAQLVTGS
+680 
-692 SSLKDGTSSLA
+692 
-703 TGADSLYT
+703 
-711 GTKALTDGA
+711 
-720 QDLTANMNTL
+720 DLTANMNTL

-753 DQLSQGLTD
+753 DQLSSGLTD
-762 LNNGLQQLNGKV
+762 LN
-774 SQISVPNIDTS
+774 
-785 KISSLVS
+785 S

-799 QVGSLQKGLESA
+799 QVGSLQT
-811 QSGLTAAGRGL
+811 GLTNAKTGL
-822 TTASGAAGSLAASIK
+822 TTARTGFGTASAAAGSLASSIS
-837 KVSDPTLQKEL
+837 KVSDPTLKAELQKEL
-848 LNELNSLNGSL
+848 ETLNS
-859 SSTRDG
+859 
-865 LDTANRG
+865 G
-872 LGAAG
+872 LGTVG
-877 SAATSMNAAASGI
+877 SGLTTARTAATNMNSAASGI
-890 QSAAGGLSTIGST
+890 QSATGSLGSSTSAVST
-903 ADLSTQVQQLQAA
+903 ADLSTEVQQLQA
-916 VSQLASGSSTLST
+916 
-929 QAASGI
+929 
-935 SDLKSGLGKISQMQS
+935 

-965 SNSIYSGLSKGM
+965 SNSLYSGLSKGM
-977 AGALALSQGA
+977 AGALALSQ
-987 NKLNTG
+987 
-993 AESLYDGI
+993 
-1001 SKVNTGANSLYTGAG
+1001 
-1016 QANTGV
+1016 
-1022 ISLYNGAGQ
+1022 
-1031 LNTGAVSLYN
+1031 
-1041 GASQLNA
+1041 
-1048 GANSLY
+1048 
-1054 AGAGK
+1054 
-1059 LNAGAISLYA
+1059 
-1069 GAGQLN
+1069 
-1075 TGANS
+1075 
-1080 LYSGTGTLVSGA
+1080 
-1092 KKVNSG
+1092 
-1098 ASQVNSGAG
+1098 
-1107 QVNSGAGQLANGLAS
+1107 
-1122 GVSGAAQLANGA
+1122 
-1134 SRLTSGAGQL
+1134 
-1144 QSGAGQLQN
+1144 
-1153 GLAQGVNGSSQLAE
+1153 

-1180 SGASKLAEKTPAITS
+1180 SGASKLAENTPAITS

-1368 WNVPFFTFIMLIAL
+1368 WNVPFFTSIMLIAL

-1394 RDSDPHALPSARI
+1394 RDSDPHALPSGRI

-1473 PWPKWAGRKKGLSF
+1473 PWPKWAGRKKSLSF

>member
-30 DSLTRAHSEISLP
+30 ESLTRAHSEISLP

-80 DTDQGNI
+80 ETDQGNI

-137 GTISQVYDEINKA
+137 GTISQVNDEINKA

-168 DFTSSIQEGIKKTE
+168 DFTSSIREGIKKTE

-208 TVGISFLVS
+208 TVGVSFLVS
-217 FSIVTNLVNQI
+217 FSIVTNLVNQV

-320 VVLLTLNPFFM
+320 IVLLTLNPFFM
-331 ATLGKKMFWPSKEF
+331 ATLGKKMFWPSKEV

-424 KSDHKLDNEKD
+424 KSDHTFDNEKD

-523 AKDLYTGTVKLY
+523 AKDLYTGT
-535 NGSIALYDGAGTLF
+535 
-549 NGTKTLSVGADALY
+549 
-563 SGTRKL
+563 
-569 SSGANTLS
+569 
-577 AGTQKLKNGTQA
+577 
-589 LASGTGSLATGA
+589 
-601 QTLRNGA
+601 QTLTNGA
-608 GSLKNG
+608 K
-614 TASLYTGAGTLKNGV
+614 
-629 ASLYTGAGTLK
+629 
-640 NGINTAY
+640 
-647 TGAGTLK
+647 
-654 NGISTLYTGAGS
+654 
-666 LKDGIGSLYTGAGS
+666 
-680 LKDGTAQLVTGS
+680 
-692 SSLKDGTSSLA
+692 
-703 TGADSLYT
+703 
-711 GTKALTDGA
+711 
-720 QDLTANMNTL
+720 DLTANMNTL

-753 DQLSQGLTD
+753 DQLSSGLTD
-762 LNNGLQQLNGKV
+762 LNSGLQRLNSKV
-774 SQISVPNIDTS
+774 SQIQVPNIDTS
-785 KISSLVS
+785 KISRLVS

-799 QVGSLQKGLESA
+799 QVGSLQT
-811 QSGLTAAGRGL
+811 GLTNAKTGW
-822 TTASGAAGSLAASIK
+822 TTARTGFGTASAAAGSLASSIS
-837 KVSDPTLQKEL
+837 KVSDPTLKAELQKEL
-848 LNELNSLNGSL
+848 ETLNSGLY
-859 SSTRDG
+859 STKS
-865 LDTANRG
+865 G
-872 LGAAG
+872 LGTVGSGLTTAG
-877 SAATSMNAAASGI
+877 TAATNMNSAASGI
-890 QSAAGGLSTIGST
+890 QSAAGSLGSSTSAAST
-903 ADLSTQVQQLQAA
+903 ADLSTEVQQLQAA
-916 VSQLASGSSTLST
+916 VSQLASGSNTLNT

-935 SDLKSGLGKISQMQS
+935 NSLKSGLSKIGQMQS

-987 NKLNTG
+987 NKL
-993 AESLYDGI
+993 
-1001 SKVNTGANSLYTGAG
+1001 
-1016 QANTGV
+1016 
-1022 ISLYNGAGQ
+1022 
-1031 LNTGAVSLYN
+1031 
-1041 GASQLNA
+1041 
-1048 GANSLY
+1048 
-1054 AGAGK
+1054 
-1059 LNAGAISLYA
+1059 
-1069 GAGQLN
+1069 
-1075 TGANS
+1075 
-1080 LYSGTGTLVSGA
+1080 
-1092 KKVNSG
+1092 
-1098 ASQVNSGAG
+1098 
-1107 QVNSGAGQLANGLAS
+1107 
-1122 GVSGAAQLANGA
+1122 
-1134 SRLTSGAGQL
+1134 
-1144 QSGAGQLQN
+1144 
-1153 GLAQGVNGSSQLAE
+1153 
-1167 GADKLQSGTSQLS
+1167 QSGTSQLS
-1180 SGASKLAEKTPAITS
+1180 SGANKLAEKTPAITS

-1321 IGIALIFV
+1321 VGIALILI

-1407 LEACT
+1407 LKACT
-1412 VIGTVVISAAV
+1412 AIGTVVISAVV

-1454 VFLMPIN
+1454 IFLMPIN

>member
-51 KLIKNEWGS
+51 KLIKNEWGN

-80 DTDQGNI
+80 ETDQGNI

-105 YLAPQD
+105 YLAPQN

-137 GTISQVYDEINKA
+137 GSISQVYDEINKV

-208 TVGISFLVS
+208 TVGVSFLVS
-217 FSIVTNLVNQI
+217 FSIVANLVNQV

-256 NHFKEDLGNGLGVA
+256 NHFKEYLGNGLGVA

-320 VVLLTLNPFFM
+320 IVLLTLNPFFM

-345 AGENPSKMWHGI
+345 AGEKPSKMWHGI

-409 KHFSKGMAMPSYLYI
+409 KHFSEGMAMPSYLYI
-424 KSDHKLDNEKD
+424 KSDHTLDNEKD

-477 VTDGTAKLEK
+477 VTDGIAKLEK

-511 QLDEGTGTLSDG
+511 QLDEGTGTLSDE
-523 AKDLYTGTVKLY
+523 AKDLYTGT
-535 NGSIALYDGAGTLF
+535 
-549 NGTKTLSVGADALY
+549 
-563 SGTRKL
+563 
-569 SSGANTLS
+569 
-577 AGTQKLKNGTQA
+577 
-589 LASGTGSLATGA
+589 
-601 QTLRNGA
+601 QTLTNGA
-608 GSLKNG
+608 K
-614 TASLYTGAGTLKNGV
+614 
-629 ASLYTGAGTLK
+629 
-640 NGINTAY
+640 
-647 TGAGTLK
+647 
-654 NGISTLYTGAGS
+654 
-666 LKDGIGSLYTGAGS
+666 
-680 LKDGTAQLVTGS
+680 
-692 SSLKDGTSSLA
+692 
-703 TGADSLYT
+703 
-711 GTKALTDGA
+711 
-720 QDLTANMNTL
+720 DLTANMNTL

-753 DQLSQGLTD
+753 DQLSSGLTD
-762 LNNGLQQLNGKV
+762 LN
-774 SQISVPNIDTS
+774 
-785 KISSLVS
+785 S

-799 QVGSLQKGLESA
+799 QVGSLQI
-811 QSGLTAAGRGL
+811 GLTNAKTGL
-822 TTASGAAGSLAASIK
+822 TTARTGFGTASAAAGSLASSIS
-837 KVSDPTLQKEL
+837 KVSDPTLKAELQKEL
-848 LNELNSLNGSL
+848 ETLNS
-859 SSTRDG
+859 
-865 LDTANRG
+865 G
-872 LGAAG
+872 LGTVG
-877 SAATSMNAAASGI
+877 SGLTTARTAATNMNSAASGI
-890 QSAAGGLSTIGST
+890 QSATGSLGSGTSAVST
-903 ADLSTQVQQLQAA
+903 ADLSTEVQQLQA
-916 VSQLASGSSTLST
+916 
-929 QAASGI
+929 
-935 SDLKSGLGKISQMQS
+935 

-965 SNSIYSGLSKGM
+965 SNSLYSGLSKGM
-977 AGALALSQGA
+977 AGALALSQ
-987 NKLNTG
+987 
-993 AESLYDGI
+993 
-1001 SKVNTGANSLYTGAG
+1001 
-1016 QANTGV
+1016 
-1022 ISLYNGAGQ
+1022 
-1031 LNTGAVSLYN
+1031 
-1041 GASQLNA
+1041 
-1048 GANSLY
+1048 
-1054 AGAGK
+1054 
-1059 LNAGAISLYA
+1059 
-1069 GAGQLN
+1069 
-1075 TGANS
+1075 
-1080 LYSGTGTLVSGA
+1080 
-1092 KKVNSG
+1092 
-1098 ASQVNSGAG
+1098 
-1107 QVNSGAGQLANGLAS
+1107 
-1122 GVSGAAQLANGA
+1122 
-1134 SRLTSGAGQL
+1134 
-1144 QSGAGQLQN
+1144 
-1153 GLAQGVNGSSQLAE
+1153 

-1180 SGASKLAEKTPAITS
+1180 SGASKLAENTPAITS

-1394 RDSDPHALPSARI
+1394 RDSDPHALSSARI

-1473 PWPKWAGRKKGLSF
+1473 PWPKWAGRKKSLSF

>member
-51 KLIKNEWGS
+51 KLIKNEWGN

-80 DTDQGNI
+80 ETDQGNI

-105 YLAPQD
+105 YLAPQN

-137 GTISQVYDEINKA
+137 GSISQVYDEINKV

-195 VFRSPVVPLVSLL
+195 VFRSPVVLLVSLL
-208 TVGISFLVS
+208 TVGVSFLVS
-217 FSIVTNLVNQI
+217 FSIVTNLVNQV

-256 NHFKEDLGNGLGVA
+256 NHFKEYLGNGLGVA

-320 VVLLTLNPFFM
+320 IVLLTLNPFFM

-345 AGENPSKMWHGI
+345 AGGKTSKMWHGI

-409 KHFSKGMAMPSYLYI
+409 KHFSEGMAMPSYLYI
-424 KSDHKLDNEKD
+424 KSDHTLDNEKD

-523 AKDLYTGTVKLY
+523 AKDLYTGT
-535 NGSIALYDGAGTLF
+535 
-549 NGTKTLSVGADALY
+549 
-563 SGTRKL
+563 
-569 SSGANTLS
+569 
-577 AGTQKLKNGTQA
+577 
-589 LASGTGSLATGA
+589 
-601 QTLRNGA
+601 QTLTNGA
-608 GSLKNG
+608 K
-614 TASLYTGAGTLKNGV
+614 
-629 ASLYTGAGTLK
+629 
-640 NGINTAY
+640 
-647 TGAGTLK
+647 
-654 NGISTLYTGAGS
+654 
-666 LKDGIGSLYTGAGS
+666 
-680 LKDGTAQLVTGS
+680 
-692 SSLKDGTSSLA
+692 
-703 TGADSLYT
+703 
-711 GTKALTDGA
+711 
-720 QDLTANMNTL
+720 DLTANMNTL

-748 NADQL
+748 
-753 DQLSQGLTD
+753 
-762 LNNGLQQLNGKV
+762 
-774 SQISVPNIDTS
+774 
-785 KISSLVS
+785 
-792 GLQSLQG
+792 
-799 QVGSLQKGLESA
+799 
-811 QSGLTAAGRGL
+811 
-822 TTASGAAGSLAASIK
+822 
-837 KVSDPTLQKEL
+837 
-848 LNELNSLNGSL
+848 
-859 SSTRDG
+859 STE
-865 LDTANRG
+865 
-872 LGAAG
+872 
-877 SAATSMNAAASGI
+877 
-890 QSAAGGLSTIGST
+890 
-903 ADLSTQVQQLQAA
+903 VQQLQAA
-916 VSQLASGSSTLST
+916 VSQLASGSNTLST
-929 QAASGI
+929 QVASRI
-935 SDLKSGLGKISQMQS
+935 SSLKSGLSKIGQMQS

-957 GAHKLYTG
+957 CAHKLYTG
-965 SNSIYSGLSKGM
+965 SNSLYSGLSKGM
-977 AGALALSQGA
+977 AGALALSQ
-987 NKLNTG
+987 
-993 AESLYDGI
+993 
-1001 SKVNTGANSLYTGAG
+1001 
-1016 QANTGV
+1016 
-1022 ISLYNGAGQ
+1022 
-1031 LNTGAVSLYN
+1031 
-1041 GASQLNA
+1041 
-1048 GANSLY
+1048 
-1054 AGAGK
+1054 
-1059 LNAGAISLYA
+1059 
-1069 GAGQLN
+1069 
-1075 TGANS
+1075 
-1080 LYSGTGTLVSGA
+1080 
-1092 KKVNSG
+1092 
-1098 ASQVNSGAG
+1098 
-1107 QVNSGAGQLANGLAS
+1107 
-1122 GVSGAAQLANGA
+1122 
-1134 SRLTSGAGQL
+1134 
-1144 QSGAGQLQN
+1144 
-1153 GLAQGVNGSSQLAE
+1153 

-1235 LQKSLKVFL
+1235 LQKSLKFFL

-1473 PWPKWAGRKKGLSF
+1473 PWPKWAGRKKSLSF

>member
-9 LGALIAWVL
+9 LGALIAWIL

-43 SNVESEAA
+43 SSVESEAA

-68 AVVFNKKSGKLT
+68 AVVFNKKDGKLT
-80 DTDQGNI
+80 DVDKSNI
-87 EASIDRLTSNQ
+87 QTSIDRLTSN
-98 KKYGIKD
+98 KKRYGIKD
-105 YLAPQD
+105 SLAPQD

-126 WVMQMNIAKSH
+126 WVMQMNISKKH
-137 GTISQVYDEINKA
+137 GTISQVYDEINSA

-168 DFTSSIQEGIKKTE
+168 DFTTSIQEGIKKTE

-195 VFRSPVVPLVSLL
+195 VFKSPVVPLVSLL
-208 TVGISFLVS
+208 TVGVSFLVS
-217 FSIVTNLVNQI
+217 FSIVTNLVNQV

-256 NHFKEDLGNGLGVA
+256 NHFKEDLGNDMSVPD
-270 EATKD
+270 ATRD

-331 ATLGKKMFWPSKEF
+331 MTLGKKMFWPTKTF
-345 AGENPSKMWHGI
+345 TGENPSKLWHGI

-362 KRPVVFLAAVAVVV
+362 KRPIVFLAAVAVVV

-397 SVPSKQGLNLVQ
+397 STPSKVGLQLVQ
-409 KHFSKGMAMPSYLYI
+409 KHYSKGMAMPSYLYI
-424 KSDHKLDNEKD
+424 KSDHTLDNEKD
-435 LKLIDELTRK
+435 LKLIDELTQK
-445 LRNSEGVDKVMS
+445 LRKSEGVDKVIS
-457 ATEPYN
+457 VTEPYN
-463 EKIKLLYVKKQLKS
+463 EKIKLLYVKKQMKS
-477 VTDGTAKLEK
+477 VTDGTDKLEK
-487 GVGKLTK
+487 GVSKLTK
-494 GSEQVT
+494 GSEKVT
-500 SGAKKLANGAD
+500 SGAKKLASGAD
-511 QLDEGTGTLSDG
+511 TLSSGTDALTDG
-523 AKDLYTGTVKLY
+523 AKSLYTGTVKLY
-535 NGSIALYDGAGTLF
+535 NGSIALYDGAGTLY

-577 AGTQKLKNGTQA
+577 AGTQKLKSGTSS
-589 LASGTGSLATGA
+589 LASGSKTLANGTGSLATGA

-608 GSLKNG
+608 GTLKNG
-614 TASLYTGAGTLKNGV
+614 TASLYTGAGTLKNG
-629 ASLYTGAGTLK
+629 
-640 NGINTAY
+640 TA
-647 TGAGTLK
+647 
-654 NGISTLYTGAGS
+654 
-666 LKDGIGSLYTGAGS
+666 SLYTGAGS
-680 LKDGTAQLVTGS
+680 LKNGTSQLLTGS
-692 SSLKDGTSSLA
+692 TTLKNGTSDLA
-703 TGADSLYT
+703 TGASNLYT
-711 GTKALTDGA
+711 GTQTLTNGA
-720 QDLTANMNTL
+720 KDLTANMNTL

-753 DQLSQGLTD
+753 DQLSSGLTD
-762 LNNGLQQLNGKV
+762 LNNGLQQLNSKV

-799 QVGSLQKGLESA
+799 QVSSLE
-811 QSGLTAAGRGL
+811 SGLTNAKNGLSTAGGGLGVASTAAGNMASLISQVSDSTLKAKLEEDLKTLDAGLSSTKTGLDTAGSGL
-822 TTASGAAGSLAASIK
+822 TTA
-837 KVSDPTLQKEL
+837 
-848 LNELNSLNGSL
+848 
-859 SSTRDG
+859 
-865 LDTANRG
+865 
-872 LGAAG
+872 G
-877 SAATSMNAAASGI
+877 SAASNMKSAASGI
-890 QSAAGGLSTIGST
+890 QSATGGLSNIGST
-903 ADLSTQVQQLQAA
+903 TDLSTEVQQLQAA
-916 VSQLASGSSTLST
+916 VAQLANGSSTLNS
-929 QAASGI
+929 QAAEGI
-935 SDLKSGLGKISQMQS
+935 TKLKSGLGKISQMQS

-987 NKLNTG
+987 NKLNSG
-993 AESLYDGI
+993 AVSLYNGI
-1001 SKVNTGANSLYTGAG
+1001 SQVNTGASSLYTGAG
-1016 QANTGV
+1016 QVNSGAA
-1022 ISLYNGAGQ
+1022 SLY
-1031 LNTGAVSLYN
+1031 T
-1041 GASQLNA
+1041 
-1048 GANSLY
+1048 
-1054 AGAGK
+1054 GAGK
-1059 LNAGAISLYA
+1059 LN
-1069 GAGQLN
+1069 
-1075 TGANS
+1075 TGAAS

-1092 KKVNSG
+1092 NKVNSGASAVASG

-1107 QVNSGAGQLANGLAS
+1107 QLNSGAGQLANGLAS
-1122 GVSGAAQLANGA
+1122 GVNGAAQLANGA

-1144 QSGAGQLQN
+1144 QSGAGQLKN
-1153 GLAQGVNGSSQLAE
+1153 GLAQGANGASQLAE
-1167 GADKLQSGTSQLS
+1167 GSQKLS
-1180 SGASKLAEKTPAITS
+1180 SGTTKLKNGASELADKTPAITS

-1205 SAGSYLNG
+1205 SAASYLNG
-1213 LRKSKA
+1213 LRKSPA
-1219 SDTFYVPSY
+1219 SDTFYIPNS
-1228 VLKHNAD
+1228 VLKNNKD
-1235 LQKSLKVFL
+1235 IKKSISVLL

-1266 AEHSQAL
+1266 AKHSQAL

-1329 TRSLLQPIYILGT
+1329 TRSLLQPLYILGT
-1342 LLLAYISSLSITRW
+1342 LLLAYVSSLSITRW
-1356 VVSGVMGRSTLA
+1356 LVNAIMHRSMLA

-1394 RDSDPHALPSARI
+1394 RDSDYHALPSERI

-1412 VIGTVVISAAV
+1412 VIGTVVISAAI

-1439 LIEVAIGVIIGLAIL
+1439 LIEVAIGVIVGLAIL

-1461 LSASTKLTYEGF
+1461 LSAATKLTYEGF
-1473 PWPKWAGRKKGLSF
+1473 PWLKWPF
-1487 GKKS
+1487 GKKKAKLNSNN

>member
-51 KLIKNEWGS
+51 KLIKNEWGN

-80 DTDQGNI
+80 ETDQGNI

-105 YLAPQD
+105 YLAPQN

-137 GTISQVYDEINKA
+137 GSISQVYDEINKV

-208 TVGISFLVS
+208 TVGVSFLVS
-217 FSIVTNLVNQI
+217 FSIVANLVNQV

-256 NHFKEDLGNGLGVA
+256 NHFKEYLGNGLGVA

-320 VVLLTLNPFFM
+320 IVLLTLNPFFM

-345 AGENPSKMWHGI
+345 AGEKPSKMWHGI

-409 KHFSKGMAMPSYLYI
+409 KHFSEGMAMPSYLYI
-424 KSDHKLDNEKD
+424 KSDHTLDNEKD

-477 VTDGTAKLEK
+477 VTDGIAKLEK

-511 QLDEGTGTLSDG
+511 QLDEGTGTLSDE
-523 AKDLYTGTVKLY
+523 AKDLYTGT
-535 NGSIALYDGAGTLF
+535 
-549 NGTKTLSVGADALY
+549 
-563 SGTRKL
+563 
-569 SSGANTLS
+569 
-577 AGTQKLKNGTQA
+577 
-589 LASGTGSLATGA
+589 
-601 QTLRNGA
+601 QTLTNGA
-608 GSLKNG
+608 K
-614 TASLYTGAGTLKNGV
+614 
-629 ASLYTGAGTLK
+629 
-640 NGINTAY
+640 
-647 TGAGTLK
+647 
-654 NGISTLYTGAGS
+654 
-666 LKDGIGSLYTGAGS
+666 
-680 LKDGTAQLVTGS
+680 
-692 SSLKDGTSSLA
+692 
-703 TGADSLYT
+703 
-711 GTKALTDGA
+711 
-720 QDLTANMNTL
+720 DLTANMNTL

-753 DQLSQGLTD
+753 DQLSSGLTD
-762 LNNGLQQLNGKV
+762 LN
-774 SQISVPNIDTS
+774 
-785 KISSLVS
+785 S

-799 QVGSLQKGLESA
+799 QVGSLQT
-811 QSGLTAAGRGL
+811 GLTNAKTGL
-822 TTASGAAGSLAASIK
+822 TTARTGFGTASAAAGSLASSIS
-837 KVSDPTLQKEL
+837 KVSDPTLKAELQKEL
-848 LNELNSLNGSL
+848 ETLNS
-859 SSTRDG
+859 
-865 LDTANRG
+865 G
-872 LGAAG
+872 LGTVG
-877 SAATSMNAAASGI
+877 SGLTTARTAATNMNSAASGI
-890 QSAAGGLSTIGST
+890 QSATGSLGSSTSAVST
-903 ADLSTQVQQLQAA
+903 ADLSTEVQQLQA
-916 VSQLASGSSTLST
+916 
-929 QAASGI
+929 
-935 SDLKSGLGKISQMQS
+935 

-965 SNSIYSGLSKGM
+965 SNSLYSGLSKGM

-987 NKLNTG
+987 
-993 AESLYDGI
+993 
-1001 SKVNTGANSLYTGAG
+1001 
-1016 QANTGV
+1016 
-1022 ISLYNGAGQ
+1022 
-1031 LNTGAVSLYN
+1031 
-1041 GASQLNA
+1041 
-1048 GANSLY
+1048 
-1054 AGAGK
+1054 
-1059 LNAGAISLYA
+1059 
-1069 GAGQLN
+1069 
-1075 TGANS
+1075 
-1080 LYSGTGTLVSGA
+1080 
-1092 KKVNSG
+1092 
-1098 ASQVNSGAG
+1098 
-1107 QVNSGAGQLANGLAS
+1107 
-1122 GVSGAAQLANGA
+1122 
-1134 SRLTSGAGQL
+1134 
-1144 QSGAGQLQN
+1144 
-1153 GLAQGVNGSSQLAE
+1153 
-1167 GADKLQSGTSQLS
+1167 DKLKSGTSQLS
-1180 SGASKLAEKTPAITS
+1180 SGASKLAENTPAITS

-1407 LEACT
+1407 LESCT

-1473 PWPKWAGRKKGLSF
+1473 PWPKWAGRKKSLSF

>member
-569 SSGANTLS
+569 FSGANTLS

-680 LKDGTAQLVTGS
+680 LKDGTSQLLTGS

-703 TGADSLYT
+703 TGASSLYT
-711 GTKALTDGA
+711 GTQTLTNGA
-720 QDLTANMNTL
+720 KDLTANMNTL

-785 KISSLVS
+785 KIYSLVN
-792 GLQSLQG
+792 GLESLQG
-799 QVGSLQKGLESA
+799 QVDTLQNGLKSA
-811 QSGLTAAGRGL
+811 QSGLN
-822 TTASGAAGSLAASIK
+822 TASGAAGELASKINQ
-837 KVSDPTLQKEL
+837 DPKLKEELQPVLDK
-848 LNELNSLNGSL
+848 LN
-859 SSTRDG
+859 DG
-865 LDTANRG
+865 LGSVGSGLTTAG
-872 LGAAG
+872 TAANNMKG
-877 SAATSMNAAASGI
+877 AASGI
-890 QSAAGGLSTIGST
+890 QSAAGSFGNVSST

-916 VSQLASGSSTLST
+916 VSQLASGSSTLSS

-987 NKLNTG
+987 NKLSSG
-993 AESLYDGI
+993 AASLYDGI
-1001 SKVNTGANSLYTGAG
+1001 SQVNTGANSLYNGAG
-1016 QANTGV
+1016 QANTGA

-1144 QSGAGQLQN
+1144 QSGASQLQN

>member
-80 DTDQGNI
+80 ETDQGNI

-137 GTISQVYDEINKA
+137 GTISQVNDEINKA

-168 DFTSSIQEGIKKTE
+168 DFTSSIREGIKKTE

-208 TVGISFLVS
+208 TVGVSFLVS
-217 FSIVTNLVNQI
+217 FSIVTNLVNQV

-256 NHFKEDLGNGLGVA
+256 NHFKEYLGNGLGVA

-320 VVLLTLNPFFM
+320 IVLLTLNPFFM

-409 KHFSKGMAMPSYLYI
+409 KHFSEGMAMPSYLYI
-424 KSDHKLDNEKD
+424 KSDHTLDNEKD

-523 AKDLYTGTVKLY
+523 AKDLYTGT
-535 NGSIALYDGAGTLF
+535 
-549 NGTKTLSVGADALY
+549 
-563 SGTRKL
+563 
-569 SSGANTLS
+569 
-577 AGTQKLKNGTQA
+577 
-589 LASGTGSLATGA
+589 
-601 QTLRNGA
+601 QTLTNGA
-608 GSLKNG
+608 K
-614 TASLYTGAGTLKNGV
+614 
-629 ASLYTGAGTLK
+629 
-640 NGINTAY
+640 
-647 TGAGTLK
+647 
-654 NGISTLYTGAGS
+654 
-666 LKDGIGSLYTGAGS
+666 
-680 LKDGTAQLVTGS
+680 
-692 SSLKDGTSSLA
+692 
-703 TGADSLYT
+703 
-711 GTKALTDGA
+711 
-720 QDLTANMNTL
+720 DLTANMNTL

-753 DQLSQGLTD
+753 DQLSSGLTD
-762 LNNGLQQLNGKV
+762 LNNGLQSLNSKV

-799 QVGSLQKGLESA
+799 QVGSLQT
-811 QSGLTAAGRGL
+811 GLTEAKTGLGAASSAAGELASKISQDPELKKQLQPVLDKLNAGLGYAGSGL
-822 TTASGAAGSLAASIK
+822 TTAG
-837 KVSDPTLQKEL
+837 T
-848 LNELNSLNGSL
+848 
-859 SSTRDG
+859 
-865 LDTANRG
+865 
-872 LGAAG
+872 
-877 SAATSMNAAASGI
+877 AATNMKSAASGI
-890 QSAAGGLSTIGST
+890 QSATGSLGSSTSAVST
-903 ADLSTQVQQLQAA
+903 ADLSTEVQQLQAA
-916 VSQLASGSSTLST
+916 VSQLASGSNTLST

-935 SDLKSGLGKISQMQS
+935 SSLKSGLSKIGQMQS

-965 SNSIYSGLSKGM
+965 SNSLYSGLSKGM
-977 AGALALSQGA
+977 AGALALSQ
-987 NKLNTG
+987 
-993 AESLYDGI
+993 
-1001 SKVNTGANSLYTGAG
+1001 
-1016 QANTGV
+1016 
-1022 ISLYNGAGQ
+1022 
-1031 LNTGAVSLYN
+1031 
-1041 GASQLNA
+1041 
-1048 GANSLY
+1048 
-1054 AGAGK
+1054 
-1059 LNAGAISLYA
+1059 
-1069 GAGQLN
+1069 
-1075 TGANS
+1075 
-1080 LYSGTGTLVSGA
+1080 
-1092 KKVNSG
+1092 
-1098 ASQVNSGAG
+1098 
-1107 QVNSGAGQLANGLAS
+1107 
-1122 GVSGAAQLANGA
+1122 
-1134 SRLTSGAGQL
+1134 
-1144 QSGAGQLQN
+1144 
-1153 GLAQGVNGSSQLAE
+1153 

-1180 SGASKLAEKTPAITS
+1180 SGASKLAENTPAITS

-1205 SAGSYLNG
+1205 SVGSYLNG

-1306 ASGDFTRTMAIMLIG
+1306 ASGDFNRTMAIMLIG

-1473 PWPKWAGRKKGLSF
+1473 PWPKWAGRKKSLSF

>member
-51 KLIKNEWGS
+51 KLIKNEWGN

-80 DTDQGNI
+80 ETDQGNI

-105 YLAPQD
+105 YLAPQN

-137 GTISQVYDEINKA
+137 GSISQVYDEINKV

-208 TVGISFLVS
+208 TVGVSFLVS
-217 FSIVTNLVNQI
+217 FSIVTNLVNQV

-256 NHFKEDLGNGLGVA
+256 NHFKEYLGNGLGVA

-320 VVLLTLNPFFM
+320 IVLLTLNPFFM

-345 AGENPSKMWHGI
+345 AGEKTSKMWHGI

-409 KHFSKGMAMPSYLYI
+409 KHFSEGMAMPSYLYI
-424 KSDHKLDNEKD
+424 KSDHTLDNEKD

-477 VTDGTAKLEK
+477 VTDGIAKLEK

-511 QLDEGTGTLSDG
+511 QLDEGTGTLSDE
-523 AKDLYTGTVKLY
+523 AKDLYTGT
-535 NGSIALYDGAGTLF
+535 
-549 NGTKTLSVGADALY
+549 
-563 SGTRKL
+563 
-569 SSGANTLS
+569 
-577 AGTQKLKNGTQA
+577 
-589 LASGTGSLATGA
+589 
-601 QTLRNGA
+601 QTLTNGA
-608 GSLKNG
+608 K
-614 TASLYTGAGTLKNGV
+614 
-629 ASLYTGAGTLK
+629 
-640 NGINTAY
+640 
-647 TGAGTLK
+647 
-654 NGISTLYTGAGS
+654 
-666 LKDGIGSLYTGAGS
+666 
-680 LKDGTAQLVTGS
+680 
-692 SSLKDGTSSLA
+692 
-703 TGADSLYT
+703 
-711 GTKALTDGA
+711 
-720 QDLTANMNTL
+720 DLTANMNTL

-753 DQLSQGLTD
+753 DQLSSGLTD
-762 LNNGLQQLNGKV
+762 LN
-774 SQISVPNIDTS
+774 
-785 KISSLVS
+785 S

-799 QVGSLQKGLESA
+799 QVGSLQT
-811 QSGLTAAGRGL
+811 GLTNAKTGL
-822 TTASGAAGSLAASIK
+822 TTARTGFGTASAAAGSLASSIS
-837 KVSDPTLQKEL
+837 KVSDPTLKAELQKEL
-848 LNELNSLNGSL
+848 ETLNS
-859 SSTRDG
+859 
-865 LDTANRG
+865 G
-872 LGAAG
+872 LGTVG
-877 SAATSMNAAASGI
+877 SGLTTARTAATNMNSAASGI
-890 QSAAGGLSTIGST
+890 QSATGSLGSSTSAVST
-903 ADLSTQVQQLQAA
+903 ADLNTEVQQLQA
-916 VSQLASGSSTLST
+916 
-929 QAASGI
+929 
-935 SDLKSGLGKISQMQS
+935 

-965 SNSIYSGLSKGM
+965 SNSLYSGLSKGM
-977 AGALALSQGA
+977 AGALALSQ
-987 NKLNTG
+987 
-993 AESLYDGI
+993 
-1001 SKVNTGANSLYTGAG
+1001 
-1016 QANTGV
+1016 
-1022 ISLYNGAGQ
+1022 
-1031 LNTGAVSLYN
+1031 
-1041 GASQLNA
+1041 
-1048 GANSLY
+1048 
-1054 AGAGK
+1054 
-1059 LNAGAISLYA
+1059 
-1069 GAGQLN
+1069 
-1075 TGANS
+1075 
-1080 LYSGTGTLVSGA
+1080 
-1092 KKVNSG
+1092 
-1098 ASQVNSGAG
+1098 
-1107 QVNSGAGQLANGLAS
+1107 
-1122 GVSGAAQLANGA
+1122 
-1134 SRLTSGAGQL
+1134 
-1144 QSGAGQLQN
+1144 
-1153 GLAQGVNGSSQLAE
+1153 

-1306 ASGDFTRTMAIMLIG
+1306 ASGDFIRTMAIMLIG

-1473 PWPKWAGRKKGLSF
+1473 PWPKWAGRKKSLSF

>member
-30 DSLTRAHSEISLP
+30 ESLTRAHSEISLP

-80 DTDQGNI
+80 ETDQGNI

-137 GTISQVYDEINKA
+137 GTISQVNDEINKA

-168 DFTSSIQEGIKKTE
+168 DFTSSIREGIKKTE

-208 TVGISFLVS
+208 TVGVSFLVS
-217 FSIVTNLVNQI
+217 FSIVTNLVNQV

-320 VVLLTLNPFFM
+320 IVLLTLNPFFM
-331 ATLGKKMFWPSKEF
+331 ATLGKKMFWPSKEV

-376 APFFVTYSNVLNYD
+376 TPFFVTYSNVLNYD

-424 KSDHKLDNEKD
+424 KSDHTLDNEKD

-523 AKDLYTGTVKLY
+523 AKNLYTGTVKLY

-577 AGTQKLKNGTQA
+577 AGTQKLKSGTSS
-589 LASGTGSLATGA
+589 LASGSQTLANGTGSLATGA
-601 QTLRNGA
+601 Q
-608 GSLKNG
+608 K
-614 TASLYTGAGTLKNGV
+614 
-629 ASLYTGAGTLK
+629 
-640 NGINTAY
+640 
-647 TGAGTLK
+647 
-654 NGISTLYTGAGS
+654 
-666 LKDGIGSLYTGAGS
+666 
-680 LKDGTAQLVTGS
+680 
-692 SSLKDGTSSLA
+692 
-703 TGADSLYT
+703 LYT
-711 GTKALTDGA
+711 GTKTLTRGA
-720 QDLTANMNTL
+720 QDLTDNMSNL
-730 VAGLDQL
+730 VSGLDQL
-737 KSQLS
+737 KSELS
-742 ENASSL
+742 AESGSL
-748 NADQL
+748 DTSKL
-753 DQLSQGLTD
+753 DQLSEGLTK
-762 LNNGLQQLNGKV
+762 LNTGLQQLNGVV
-774 SQISVPNIDTS
+774 SQINVPNIDTS

-799 QVGSLQKGLESA
+799 QVSNLKKGLTDT
-811 QSGLTAAGRGL
+811 QSGLTTAVTGL
-822 TTASGAAGSLAASIK
+822 GTANAAAGSLASSIS
-837 KVSDPTLQKEL
+837 KVSDPTLKAELQKEL
-848 LNELNSLNGSL
+848 ETLNSGL
-859 SSTRDG
+859 SSTKS
-865 LDTANRG
+865 G
-872 LGAAG
+872 LGTAG
-877 SAATSMNAAASGI
+877 SGLTTAGTAATNMNSAASGI
-890 QSAAGGLSTIGST
+890 QSAAGSLGSSTSAAST
-903 ADLSTQVQQLQAA
+903 ADLSTEVQQLQAI
-916 VSQLASGSSTLST
+916 VSQLASGSNDLST

-935 SDLKSGLGKISQMQS
+935 TSLKSGLSKIGEMQS
-950 AVDALAT
+950 GVDALAA

-965 SNSIYSGLSKGM
+965 SNSLYSGLSEGM

-987 NKLNTG
+987 NQ
-993 AESLYDGI
+993 
-1001 SKVNTGANSLYTGAG
+1001 VNS
-1016 QANTGV
+1016 
-1022 ISLYNGAGQ
+1022 
-1031 LNTGAVSLYN
+1031 
-1041 GASQLNA
+1041 GASA
-1048 GANSLY
+1048 VA
-1054 AGAGK
+1054 
-1059 LNAGAISLYA
+1059 
-1069 GAGQLN
+1069 
-1075 TGANS
+1075 
-1080 LYSGTGTLVSGA
+1080 
-1092 KKVNSG
+1092 SG

-1107 QVNSGAGQLANGLAS
+1107 QVNSGAGQLATGLAS

-1144 QSGAGQLQN
+1144 QSGASQLQN

-1235 LQKSLKVFL
+1235 LRKSLKVFL

-1321 IGIALIFV
+1321 VGIALILI

-1407 LEACT
+1407 LKACT
-1412 VIGTVVISAAV
+1412 AIGTVVISAVV

-1454 VFLMPIN
+1454 IFLMPIN

>member
-80 DTDQGNI
+80 ETDQGNI

-126 WVMQMNIAKSH
+126 WVMQMNISKNH

-208 TVGISFLVS
+208 TVGVSFLVS
-217 FSIVTNLVNQI
+217 FSIVTNLVNQV

-256 NHFKEDLGNGLGVA
+256 NHFKEGLGNGLGVA

-331 ATLGKKMFWPSKEF
+331 TTLGKKMFWPSKEF

-362 KRPVVFLAAVAVVV
+362 KRPVVFLAAVAVVI

-409 KHFSKGMAMPSYLYI
+409 KHFSEGMAMPSYLYI

-577 AGTQKLKNGTQA
+577 AGTQKLKSGTSS
-589 LASGTGSLATGA
+589 LASGSKTLANGTGSLAKGA
-601 QTLRNGA
+601 NDLSAGTQKLVDNTSKLNSYMSQLTQGLDEMKSKLSVQMQSLDASQLESLSNGLKQIDQGLTKLNNSVSAMSVPSIDTNSLNNLNSVISGMKGLTSEAETLKSSLEGASSSANQMSSDLAALIAQVPDKSLRDKLSTTLSTDMNNLSGNLRN
-608 GSLKNG
+608 
-614 TASLYTGAGTLKNGV
+614 
-629 ASLYTGAGTLK
+629 
-640 NGINTAY
+640 
-647 TGAGTLK
+647 
-654 NGISTLYTGAGS
+654 
-666 LKDGIGSLYTGAGS
+666 
-680 LKDGTAQLVTGS
+680 
-692 SSLKDGTSSLA
+692 A
-703 TGADSLYT
+703 TGAA
-711 GTKALTDGA
+711 TKLSSA
-720 QDLTANMNTL
+720 QSAVGNI
-730 VAGLDQL
+730 G
-737 KSQLS
+737 
-742 ENASSL
+742 
-748 NADQL
+748 
-753 DQLSQGLTD
+753 
-762 LNNGLQQLNGKV
+762 
-774 SQISVPNIDTS
+774 NIDTS
-785 KISSLVS
+785 SLSQMSSLLPTLKSKVAVLAAIAS
-792 GLQSLQG
+792 QLDANG
-799 QVGSLQKGLESA
+799 QVG
-811 QSGLTAAGRGL
+811 
-822 TTASGAAGSLAASIK
+822 I
-837 KVSDPTLQKEL
+837 
-848 LNELNSLNGSL
+848 NN
-859 SSTRDG
+859 
-865 LDTANRG
+865 
-872 LGAAG
+872 
-877 SAATSMNAAASGI
+877 
-890 QSAAGGLSTIGST
+890 
-903 ADLSTQVQQLQAA
+903 
-916 VSQLASGSSTLST
+916 
-929 QAASGI
+929 
-935 SDLKSGLGKISQMQS
+935 LKSGLDKLSDMQS
-950 AVDALAT
+950 GVNKMAT
-957 GAHKLYTG
+957 SAHQLYTG
-965 SNSIYSGLSKGM
+965 YNALYSGLNAGM
-977 AGALALSQGA
+977 VGAMQLA
-987 NKLNTG
+987 
-993 AESLYDGI
+993 
-1001 SKVNTGANSLYTGAG
+1001 
-1016 QANTGV
+1016 
-1022 ISLYNGAGQ
+1022 NGAKTV
-1031 LNTGAVSLYN
+1031 NS
-1041 GASQLNA
+1041 GASA
-1048 GANSLY
+1048 VA
-1054 AGAGK
+1054 
-1059 LNAGAISLYA
+1059 
-1069 GAGQLN
+1069 
-1075 TGANS
+1075 
-1080 LYSGTGTLVSGA
+1080 
-1092 KKVNSG
+1092 SG
-1098 ASQVNSGAG
+1098 ASQVNTGAG
-1107 QVNSGAGQLANGLAS
+1107 QVNSGAGQLATGLAS

-1394 RDSDPHALPSARI
+1394 RDSDPHELPSARI

-1473 PWPKWAGRKKGLSF
+1473 PWPKWAGRKKS
-1487 GKKS
+1487 

>member
-80 DTDQGNI
+80 ETDQGNI

-126 WVMQMNIAKSH
+126 WVMQMNISKNH
-137 GTISQVYDEINKA
+137 GTISQIYDEINKA

-208 TVGISFLVS
+208 TVGVSFLVS
-217 FSIVTNLVNQI
+217 FSIVTNLVNQV

-256 NHFKEDLGNGLGVA
+256 NHFKEYLGNGLGVA

-345 AGENPSKMWHGI
+345 DGENPSKMWRGI

-362 KRPVVFLAAVAVVV
+362 KRPVVSLAAVAVVI

-409 KHFSKGMAMPSYLYI
+409 KHFSEGMAMPSYLYI

-577 AGTQKLKNGTQA
+577 AGTQKLKSGTSS
-589 LASGTGSLATGA
+589 LASGSKTLANGTGSLATGA

-608 GSLKNG
+608 GTLKNG
-614 TASLYTGAGTLKNGV
+614 TASLYTGAGTLKNG
-629 ASLYTGAGTLK
+629 
-640 NGINTAY
+640 TA
-647 TGAGTLK
+647 
-654 NGISTLYTGAGS
+654 
-666 LKDGIGSLYTGAGS
+666 SLYTGAGS
-680 LKDGTAQLVTGS
+680 LKNGTSQLLTGS
-692 SSLKDGTSSLA
+692 TSLKDGTSDLA
-703 TGADSLYT
+703 TGASSLYT
-711 GTKALTDGA
+711 GTQTLTNGA
-720 QDLTANMNTL
+720 KDLTANMNTL

-762 LNNGLQQLNGKV
+762 LNNGLQSLNSKV
-774 SQISVPNIDTS
+774 SQIQVPNIDTS
-785 KISSLVS
+785 KISSLVN

-799 QVGSLQKGLESA
+799 QVDSLQKGLTNVGTGLKSA
-811 QSGLTAAGRGL
+811 GSGLGAAS
-822 TTASGAAGSLAASIK
+822 TAAGSLASSIS
-837 KVSDPTLQKEL
+837 KVSDQALKAELQKEL
-848 LNELNSLNGSL
+848 SSLNGGL

-872 LGAAG
+872 FGTAF
-877 SAATSMNAAASGI
+877 SAAASMKDAASGI
-890 QSAAGGLSTIGST
+890 QSAAGGLSNIGST
-903 ADLSTQVQQLQAA
+903 TDLSTQVEQLQAA
-916 VSQLASGSSTLST
+916 VAQLANGSSTLST

-987 NKLNTG
+987 NKLNSG
-993 AESLYDGI
+993 AVSLYNGI
-1001 SKVNTGANSLYTGAG
+1001 SQVNTGANSLYTGAG
-1016 QANTGV
+1016 QVNSGV
-1022 ISLYNGAGQ
+1022 ASLY
-1031 LNTGAVSLYN
+1031 T
-1041 GASQLNA
+1041 
-1048 GANSLY
+1048 
-1054 AGAGK
+1054 GAGK
-1059 LNAGAISLYA
+1059 LN
-1069 GAGQLN
+1069 
-1075 TGANS
+1075 TGAAS

-1092 KKVNSG
+1092 NKVNSGASAVASG

-1107 QVNSGAGQLANGLAS
+1107 QVNSGAGQLATGLAS

-1144 QSGAGQLQN
+1144 QSGASKLQN

-1167 GADKLQSGTSQLS
+1167 GADKLQSGSSQLS

-1394 RDSDPHALPSARI
+1394 RDSDPHELPSARI

-1473 PWPKWAGRKKGLSF
+1473 PWPKWAGRKKS
-1487 GKKS
+1487 

>member
-9 LGALIAWVL
+9 LGALIAWIL

-43 SNVESEAA
+43 SSVESEAA

-68 AVVFNKKSGKLT
+68 AVVFNKKDGKLT
-80 DTDQGNI
+80 DADKSNI
-87 EASIDRLTSNQ
+87 QTSIDRLTSNK

-105 YLAPQD
+105 SLAPQD

-126 WVMQMNIAKSH
+126 WVMQMNISKKH
-137 GTISQVYDEINKA
+137 GTISQVYDEINSA

-168 DFTSSIQEGIKKTE
+168 DFTTSIQEGIKKTE

-195 VFRSPVVPLVSLL
+195 VFKSPVVPLVSLL
-208 TVGISFLVS
+208 TVGVSFLVS
-217 FSIVTNLVNQI
+217 FSIVTNLVNQV

-256 NHFKEDLGNGLGVA
+256 NHFKEDLGNDMSVPD
-270 EATKD
+270 ATRD

-331 ATLGKKMFWPSKEF
+331 MTLGKKMFWPTKTF
-345 AGENPSKMWHGI
+345 TGENPSKLWHGI

-362 KRPVVFLAAVAVVV
+362 KRPIVFLAAVAVVV

-397 SVPSKQGLNLVQ
+397 STPSKVGLQLVQ
-409 KHFSKGMAMPSYLYI
+409 KHYSKGMAMPSYLYI
-424 KSDHKLDNEKD
+424 KSDHTLDNEKD
-435 LKLIDELTRK
+435 LKLIDELTQK
-445 LRNSEGVDKVMS
+445 LRKSEGVDKVIS
-457 ATEPYN
+457 VTEPYN
-463 EKIKLLYVKKQLKS
+463 EKIKLLYVKKQMKS
-477 VTDGTAKLEK
+477 VTDGTDKLEK
-487 GVGKLTK
+487 GVSKLTK
-494 GSEQVT
+494 GSEKVT

-511 QLDEGTGTLSDG
+511 TLSSGTDALTDG
-523 AKDLYTGTVKLY
+523 AESLYTGTVKLY
-535 NGSIALYDGAGTLF
+535 NGSIALYDGAGTLY
-549 NGTKTLSVGADALY
+549 NGTKTLAVGTNSLY
-563 SGTRKL
+563 SGTKKLASGAGTL
-569 SSGANTLS
+569 SSGAKT
-577 AGTQKLKNGTQA
+577 LKNGTSS
-589 LASGTGSLATGA
+589 LASGAGKLYSGSK
-601 QTLRNGA
+601 TLQSGTTTLYNGTKT
-608 GSLKNG
+608 LKNG
-614 TASLYTGAGTLKNGV
+614 TASLYTGAGSLNTGAASLYSGAGKVNSG
-629 ASLYTGAGTLK
+629 ASSLYTGAGKLKTGSASLYSGTETLK
-640 NGINTAY
+640 NGTA
-647 TGAGTLK
+647 
-654 NGISTLYTGAGS
+654 S
-666 LKDGIGSLYTGAGS
+666 LLSG
-680 LKDGTAQLVTGS
+680 GS
-692 SSLKDGTSSLA
+692 SLTSGTSSLA
-703 TGADSLYT
+703 SGANELYT
-711 GTKALTDGA
+711 GTQKLTNGA
-720 QDLTANMNTL
+720 SELTSNMQTL

-774 SQISVPNIDTS
+774 SQISVPNIDSS
-785 KISSLVS
+785 KITSLVG
-792 GLQSLQG
+792 GLQSLQT
-799 QVGSLQKGLESA
+799 QVSSLQKGMEDA
-811 QSGLTAAGRGL
+811 KNGLGTASTAAGNL
-822 TTASGAAGSLAASIK
+822 NNLINE
-837 KVSDPTLQKEL
+837 VSDHDLQGKLRNALNTL
-848 LNELNSLNGSL
+848 NGGLNSTQQGL
-859 SSTRDG
+859 S
-865 LDTANRG
+865 
-872 LGAAG
+872 AAG
-877 SAATSMNAAASGI
+877 SAAANMNNAASGI
-890 QSAAGGLSTIGST
+890 KSAASGLSNIGST
-903 ADLSTQVQQLQAA
+903 ANLSTQVQQLQAA
-916 VSQLASGSSTLST
+916 VDQLANGSSTLNS
-929 QAASGI
+929 QASAGI
-935 SDLKSGLGKISQMQS
+935 NSLKSGLGKISQMQN
-950 AVDALAT
+950 AVDTLAT
-957 GAHKLYTG
+957 GAHQLYTG
-965 SNSIYSGLSKGM
+965 SNSLYSGLSSGL
-977 AGALALSQGA
+977 AGAMKLAAGAKQVDTGA
-987 NKLNTG
+987 N
-993 AESLYDGI
+993 SLYSGI
-1001 SKVNTGANSLYTGAG
+1001 SQVNTGANSLYTGAG
-1016 QANTGV
+1016 T
-1022 ISLYNGAGQ
+1022 
-1031 LNTGAVSLYN
+1031 LNTGINSLYT
-1041 GASQLNA
+1041 GAGTLSSGTASLYSGA
-1048 GANSLY
+1048 GTLASGANSLY

-1059 LNAGAISLYA
+1059 VNSGAASLYTGA
-1069 GAGQLN
+1069 AKLNSGVGTLTTGAGSLSSGANKVNSGAGQLSSGASKLSAGLN
-1075 TGANS
+1075 SGLVGAAQLVNGASKLATGANS
-1080 LYSGTGTLVSGA
+1080 LYSG
-1092 KKVNSG
+1092 
-1098 ASQVNSGAG
+1098 
-1107 QVNSGAGQLANGLAS
+1107 AGQLK
-1122 GVSGAAQLANGA
+1122 
-1134 SRLTSGAGQL
+1134 
-1144 QSGAGQLQN
+1144 N
-1153 GLAQGVNGSSQLAE
+1153 GLAQGANGASQLAE
-1167 GADKLQSGTSQLS
+1167 GSQKLS
-1180 SGASKLAEKTPAITS
+1180 SGTTKLKNGASQLADKTPAITS

-1205 SAGSYLNG
+1205 SAASYLNG
-1213 LRKSKA
+1213 LRKSPA
-1219 SDTFYVPSY
+1219 SDTFYIPNS
-1228 VLKHNAD
+1228 VLKNNKD
-1235 LQKSLKVFL
+1235 IKKSISVLL

-1266 AEHSQAL
+1266 AKHSQAL

-1342 LLLAYISSLSITRW
+1342 LLLAYVSSLSITRW
-1356 VVSGVMGRSTLA
+1356 LVNAIMHRSMLA

-1394 RDSDPHALPSARI
+1394 RDSDYHALPSERI

-1412 VIGTVVISAAV
+1412 VIGTVVISAAI

-1439 LIEVAIGVIIGLAIL
+1439 LIEVAIGVIVGLAIL

-1461 LSASTKLTYEGF
+1461 LSAATKLTYEGF
-1473 PWPKWAGRKKGLSF
+1473 PWLKWPF
-1487 GKKS
+1487 GKKKAKLNSNN

>member
-80 DTDQGNI
+80 ETDQGNI

-577 AGTQKLKNGTQA
+577 AGTQKLKNGTQS

-680 LKDGTAQLVTGS
+680 LKDGTSQLLTGS

-703 TGADSLYT
+703 TGASSLYT
-711 GTKALTDGA
+711 GTQTLTNGA
-720 QDLTANMNTL
+720 KDLTANMNTL

-792 GLQSLQG
+792 GLKNLQG
-799 QVGSLQKGLESA
+799 QVDYLQ
-811 QSGLTAAGRGL
+811 TGL
-822 TTASGAAGSLAASIK
+822 TTASGAAGSLASSIS
-837 KVSDPTLQKEL
+837 KVSDPTLKAEL
-848 LNELNSLNGSL
+848 QDELKKLNS
-859 SSTRDG
+859 G
-865 LDTANRG
+865 LTTAG
-872 LGAAG
+872 TAANNMKG
-877 SAATSMNAAASGI
+877 AASGI
-890 QSAAGGLSTIGST
+890 QSAAGSFGNVSST

-987 NKLNTG
+987 NQLNSG

-1001 SKVNTGANSLYTGAG
+1001 SKVNTGANSLYNGAG

-1031 LNTGAVSLYN
+1031 LNTGAISLYN

-1059 LNAGAISLYA
+1059 LNSGAISLYA

>member
-30 DSLTRAHSEISLP
+30 ESLTRAHSEISLP

-80 DTDQGNI
+80 ETDQGNI
-87 EASIDRLTSNQ
+87 EATIDRLTSNQ

-137 GTISQVYDEINKA
+137 GTISQVNDEINKA

-168 DFTSSIQEGIKKTE
+168 DFTSSIREGIKKTE

-195 VFRSPVVPLVSLL
+195 VFQSPVVPLVSLL
-208 TVGISFLVS
+208 TVGVSFLVS
-217 FSIVTNLVNQI
+217 FSIVTNLVNQV

-309 SGVAVGVLVLL
+309 AGVAVGVLVLL
-320 VVLLTLNPFFM
+320 IVLLTLNPFFM

-376 APFFVTYSNVLNYD
+376 TPFFVTYSNVLNYD

-424 KSDHKLDNEKD
+424 KSDHTLDNEKD

-523 AKDLYTGTVKLY
+523 AKNLYTGTVKLY
-535 NGSIALYDGAGTLF
+535 NGSIALYDGTGTLF

-577 AGTQKLKNGTQA
+577 AGTQKLKSGTSS
-589 LASGTGSLATGA
+589 LASGSQTLANGTGSLATGA
-601 QTLRNGA
+601 Q
-608 GSLKNG
+608 K
-614 TASLYTGAGTLKNGV
+614 
-629 ASLYTGAGTLK
+629 
-640 NGINTAY
+640 
-647 TGAGTLK
+647 
-654 NGISTLYTGAGS
+654 
-666 LKDGIGSLYTGAGS
+666 
-680 LKDGTAQLVTGS
+680 
-692 SSLKDGTSSLA
+692 
-703 TGADSLYT
+703 LYT
-711 GTKALTDGA
+711 GTKTLTRGA
-720 QDLTANMNTL
+720 QDLTDNMSNL
-730 VAGLDQL
+730 VSGLDQL
-737 KSQLS
+737 KSELS
-742 ENASSL
+742 AESGSL
-748 NADQL
+748 DTSKL
-753 DQLSQGLTD
+753 DQLSEGLTK
-762 LNNGLQQLNGKV
+762 LNTGLQQLNGVV
-774 SQISVPNIDTS
+774 SQINVPNIDTS

-799 QVGSLQKGLESA
+799 QVDSLQTGLTEAKTGLGAANSA
-811 QSGLTAAGRGL
+811 AGELASKISQDPELKKQLQPVLDKLNAGLGSADSGLRTAGGAANSMKIAAPGIK
-822 TTASGAAGSLAASIK
+822 SAAGSL
-837 KVSDPTLQKEL
+837 
-848 LNELNSLNGSL
+848 G
-859 SSTRDG
+859 SST
-865 LDTANRG
+865 
-872 LGAAG
+872 
-877 SAATSMNAAASGI
+877 SAA
-890 QSAAGGLSTIGST
+890 ST
-903 ADLSTQVQQLQAA
+903 ADLSTKVQQLQAI
-916 VSQLASGSSTLST
+916 VSQLASGSNDLST

-935 SDLKSGLGKISQMQS
+935 TSLKSGLSKIGEMQS
-950 AVDALAT
+950 GVDALAA

-965 SNSIYSGLSKGM
+965 SNSLYSGLSEGM

-987 NKLNTG
+987 NQ
-993 AESLYDGI
+993 
-1001 SKVNTGANSLYTGAG
+1001 VNS
-1016 QANTGV
+1016 
-1022 ISLYNGAGQ
+1022 
-1031 LNTGAVSLYN
+1031 
-1041 GASQLNA
+1041 GASA
-1048 GANSLY
+1048 VA
-1054 AGAGK
+1054 
-1059 LNAGAISLYA
+1059 
-1069 GAGQLN
+1069 
-1075 TGANS
+1075 
-1080 LYSGTGTLVSGA
+1080 
-1092 KKVNSG
+1092 SG

-1107 QVNSGAGQLANGLAS
+1107 QVNSGAGQLATGLAS

-1134 SRLTSGAGQL
+1134 RRLTSGAGQL
-1144 QSGAGQLQN
+1144 QSGASQLQN

-1213 LRKSKA
+1213 LRKSEA

-1266 AEHSQAL
+1266 AKHSQAL

-1321 IGIALIFV
+1321 VGIALILI

-1407 LEACT
+1407 LKACT
-1412 VIGTVVISAAV
+1412 AIGTVVISAVV

-1454 VFLMPIN
+1454 IFLMPIN

>member
-680 LKDGTAQLVTGS
+680 LKDGTSQLLTGS

-703 TGADSLYT
+703 TGASSLYT
-711 GTKALTDGA
+711 GTQTLTNGA
-720 QDLTANMNTL
+720 KDLTANMNTL

-785 KISSLVS
+785 KIYSLVN
-792 GLQSLQG
+792 GLQSLKG
-799 QVGSLQKGLESA
+799 QVSSLE
-811 QSGLTAAGRGL
+811 SGLTNAKNGL
-822 TTASGAAGSLAASIK
+822 STAESAVSDLANSIK
-837 KVSDPTLQKEL
+837 KVSDPTLQAEL
-848 LNELNSLNGSL
+848 QNKLNSLNGDLGTVS
-859 SSTRDG
+859 
-865 LDTANRG
+865 NG
-872 LGAAG
+872 LGTVD
-877 SAATSMNAAASGI
+877 SAANNMKSAALGI
-890 QSAAGGLSTIGST
+890 QSAAGSFGNVSST

-916 VSQLASGSSTLST
+916 VSQLASGSSTLSS

-987 NKLNTG
+987 NQLNSG
-993 AESLYDGI
+993 AASLYDGI

-1016 QANTGV
+1016 QANTGA

>member
-30 DSLTRAHSEISLP
+30 ESLTRAHSEISLP

-80 DTDQGNI
+80 ETDQGNI
-87 EASIDRLTSNQ
+87 EATIDRLTSNQ

-137 GTISQVYDEINKA
+137 GTISQVNDEINKA

-168 DFTSSIQEGIKKTE
+168 DFTSSIREGIKKTE

-195 VFRSPVVPLVSLL
+195 VFQSPVVPLVSLL
-208 TVGISFLVS
+208 TVGVSFLVS
-217 FSIVTNLVNQI
+217 FSIVTNLVNQV

-320 VVLLTLNPFFM
+320 IVLLTLNPFFM
-331 ATLGKKMFWPSKEF
+331 ATLGKKMFWPSKEV

-376 APFFVTYSNVLNYD
+376 TPFFVTYSNVLNYD

-424 KSDHKLDNEKD
+424 KSDHTLDNEKD

-523 AKDLYTGTVKLY
+523 AKNLYTGTVKLY

-577 AGTQKLKNGTQA
+577 AGTQKLKSGTSS
-589 LASGTGSLATGA
+589 LASGSQTLANGTGSLATGA
-601 QTLRNGA
+601 Q
-608 GSLKNG
+608 K
-614 TASLYTGAGTLKNGV
+614 
-629 ASLYTGAGTLK
+629 
-640 NGINTAY
+640 
-647 TGAGTLK
+647 
-654 NGISTLYTGAGS
+654 
-666 LKDGIGSLYTGAGS
+666 
-680 LKDGTAQLVTGS
+680 
-692 SSLKDGTSSLA
+692 
-703 TGADSLYT
+703 LYT
-711 GTKALTDGA
+711 GTKTLTRGA
-720 QDLTANMNTL
+720 QDLTDNMSNL
-730 VAGLDQL
+730 VSGLDQL
-737 KSQLS
+737 KSELS
-742 ENASSL
+742 AESGSL
-748 NADQL
+748 DTSKL
-753 DQLSQGLTD
+753 DQLSEDLTK
-762 LNNGLQQLNGKV
+762 LNTGLQQLNGVV
-774 SQISVPNIDTS
+774 SQINVPNIDTS

-799 QVGSLQKGLESA
+799 QVSNLKKGLTDT
-811 QSGLTAAGRGL
+811 QSGLTTAGTGL
-822 TTASGAAGSLAASIK
+822 GTASAAAGSLASSIS
-837 KVSDPTLQKEL
+837 KVSDPTLKAELQKEL
-848 LNELNSLNGSL
+848 ETLNSGL
-859 SSTRDG
+859 SSTKS
-865 LDTANRG
+865 G
-872 LGAAG
+872 LGTAG
-877 SAATSMNAAASGI
+877 SGLTTAGTAATNMNSAASGI
-890 QSAAGGLSTIGST
+890 QSAAGSLGSSTSAAST
-903 ADLSTQVQQLQAA
+903 ADLSTEVQQLQAI
-916 VSQLASGSSTLST
+916 VSQLASGSNDLST

-935 SDLKSGLGKISQMQS
+935 TSLKSGLSKIGEMQS
-950 AVDALAT
+950 GVDALAA

-965 SNSIYSGLSKGM
+965 SNSLYSGLSEGM

-987 NKLNTG
+987 NQ
-993 AESLYDGI
+993 
-1001 SKVNTGANSLYTGAG
+1001 VNS
-1016 QANTGV
+1016 
-1022 ISLYNGAGQ
+1022 
-1031 LNTGAVSLYN
+1031 
-1041 GASQLNA
+1041 GASA
-1048 GANSLY
+1048 VA
-1054 AGAGK
+1054 
-1059 LNAGAISLYA
+1059 
-1069 GAGQLN
+1069 
-1075 TGANS
+1075 
-1080 LYSGTGTLVSGA
+1080 
-1092 KKVNSG
+1092 SG

-1107 QVNSGAGQLANGLAS
+1107 QVNSGAGQLATGLAS

-1144 QSGAGQLQN
+1144 QSGASQLQN

-1321 IGIALIFV
+1321 VGIALILI

-1407 LEACT
+1407 LKACT
-1412 VIGTVVISAAV
+1412 AIGTVVISAVV

-1454 VFLMPIN
+1454 IFLMPIN

>member
-1 MKKLLKNH
+1 M
-9 LGALIAWVL
+9 
-18 ILVISLVALPNV
+18 
-30 DSLTRAHSEISLP
+30 
-43 SNVESEAA
+43 
-51 KLIKNEWGS
+51 
-60 KKKNTYEV
+60 
-68 AVVFNKKSGKLT
+68 
-80 DTDQGNI
+80 
-87 EASIDRLTSNQ
+87 TSNQ

-105 YLAPQD
+105 YLAPQN

-137 GTISQVYDEINKA
+137 GSISQVYDEINKV

-208 TVGISFLVS
+208 TVGVSFLVS
-217 FSIVTNLVNQI
+217 FSIVANLVNQV

-256 NHFKEDLGNGLGVA
+256 NHFKEYLGNGLGVA

-320 VVLLTLNPFFM
+320 IVLLTLNPFFM

-345 AGENPSKMWHGI
+345 AGEKPSKMWHGI

-409 KHFSKGMAMPSYLYI
+409 KHFSEGMAMPSYLYI
-424 KSDHKLDNEKD
+424 KSDHTLDNEKD

-477 VTDGTAKLEK
+477 VTDGIAKLEK

-511 QLDEGTGTLSDG
+511 QLDEGTGTLSDE
-523 AKDLYTGTVKLY
+523 AKDLYTGT
-535 NGSIALYDGAGTLF
+535 
-549 NGTKTLSVGADALY
+549 
-563 SGTRKL
+563 
-569 SSGANTLS
+569 
-577 AGTQKLKNGTQA
+577 
-589 LASGTGSLATGA
+589 
-601 QTLRNGA
+601 QTLTNGA
-608 GSLKNG
+608 K
-614 TASLYTGAGTLKNGV
+614 
-629 ASLYTGAGTLK
+629 
-640 NGINTAY
+640 
-647 TGAGTLK
+647 
-654 NGISTLYTGAGS
+654 
-666 LKDGIGSLYTGAGS
+666 
-680 LKDGTAQLVTGS
+680 
-692 SSLKDGTSSLA
+692 
-703 TGADSLYT
+703 
-711 GTKALTDGA
+711 
-720 QDLTANMNTL
+720 DLTANMNTL

-753 DQLSQGLTD
+753 DQLSSGLTD
-762 LNNGLQQLNGKV
+762 LN
-774 SQISVPNIDTS
+774 
-785 KISSLVS
+785 S

-799 QVGSLQKGLESA
+799 QVGSLQT
-811 QSGLTAAGRGL
+811 GLTNAKTGL
-822 TTASGAAGSLAASIK
+822 TTARTGFGTASAAAGSLASSIS
-837 KVSDPTLQKEL
+837 KVSDPTLKAELQKEL
-848 LNELNSLNGSL
+848 ETLNS
-859 SSTRDG
+859 
-865 LDTANRG
+865 G
-872 LGAAG
+872 LGTVG
-877 SAATSMNAAASGI
+877 SGLTTARTAATNMNSAASGI
-890 QSAAGGLSTIGST
+890 QSATGSLGSSTSAVST
-903 ADLSTQVQQLQAA
+903 ADLSTEVQQLQA
-916 VSQLASGSSTLST
+916 
-929 QAASGI
+929 
-935 SDLKSGLGKISQMQS
+935 

-965 SNSIYSGLSKGM
+965 SNSLYSGLSKGM
-977 AGALALSQGA
+977 AGALALSQ
-987 NKLNTG
+987 
-993 AESLYDGI
+993 
-1001 SKVNTGANSLYTGAG
+1001 
-1016 QANTGV
+1016 
-1022 ISLYNGAGQ
+1022 
-1031 LNTGAVSLYN
+1031 
-1041 GASQLNA
+1041 
-1048 GANSLY
+1048 
-1054 AGAGK
+1054 
-1059 LNAGAISLYA
+1059 
-1069 GAGQLN
+1069 
-1075 TGANS
+1075 
-1080 LYSGTGTLVSGA
+1080 
-1092 KKVNSG
+1092 
-1098 ASQVNSGAG
+1098 
-1107 QVNSGAGQLANGLAS
+1107 
-1122 GVSGAAQLANGA
+1122 
-1134 SRLTSGAGQL
+1134 
-1144 QSGAGQLQN
+1144 
-1153 GLAQGVNGSSQLAE
+1153 

-1306 ASGDFTRTMAIMLIG
+1306 ASGDFARTMAIMLIG

-1473 PWPKWAGRKKGLSF
+1473 PWPKWAGRKKSLSF

>member
-51 KLIKNEWGS
+51 KLIKNEWGN

-80 DTDQGNI
+80 ETDQGNI

-105 YLAPQD
+105 YLAPQN

-137 GTISQVYDEINKA
+137 GSISQVYDEINKV

-208 TVGISFLVS
+208 TVGVSFLVS
-217 FSIVTNLVNQI
+217 FSIVTNLVNQV

-256 NHFKEDLGNGLGVA
+256 NHFKEYLGNGLGVA

-320 VVLLTLNPFFM
+320 IVLLTLNPFFM

-345 AGENPSKMWHGI
+345 AGGKTSKMWHGI

-409 KHFSKGMAMPSYLYI
+409 KHFSEGMAMPSYLYI
-424 KSDHKLDNEKD
+424 KSDHTLDNEKD

-523 AKDLYTGTVKLY
+523 AKDLYTGT
-535 NGSIALYDGAGTLF
+535 
-549 NGTKTLSVGADALY
+549 
-563 SGTRKL
+563 
-569 SSGANTLS
+569 
-577 AGTQKLKNGTQA
+577 
-589 LASGTGSLATGA
+589 
-601 QTLRNGA
+601 QTLTNGA
-608 GSLKNG
+608 K
-614 TASLYTGAGTLKNGV
+614 
-629 ASLYTGAGTLK
+629 
-640 NGINTAY
+640 
-647 TGAGTLK
+647 
-654 NGISTLYTGAGS
+654 
-666 LKDGIGSLYTGAGS
+666 
-680 LKDGTAQLVTGS
+680 
-692 SSLKDGTSSLA
+692 
-703 TGADSLYT
+703 
-711 GTKALTDGA
+711 
-720 QDLTANMNTL
+720 DLTANMNTL

-748 NADQL
+748 
-753 DQLSQGLTD
+753 
-762 LNNGLQQLNGKV
+762 
-774 SQISVPNIDTS
+774 
-785 KISSLVS
+785 
-792 GLQSLQG
+792 
-799 QVGSLQKGLESA
+799 
-811 QSGLTAAGRGL
+811 
-822 TTASGAAGSLAASIK
+822 
-837 KVSDPTLQKEL
+837 
-848 LNELNSLNGSL
+848 
-859 SSTRDG
+859 STE
-865 LDTANRG
+865 
-872 LGAAG
+872 
-877 SAATSMNAAASGI
+877 
-890 QSAAGGLSTIGST
+890 
-903 ADLSTQVQQLQAA
+903 VQQLQAA
-916 VSQLASGSSTLST
+916 VSQLASGSNTLST
-929 QAASGI
+929 QVASRI
-935 SDLKSGLGKISQMQS
+935 SSLKSGLSKIGQMQS

-957 GAHKLYTG
+957 CAHKLYTG
-965 SNSIYSGLSKGM
+965 SNSLYSGLSKGM
-977 AGALALSQGA
+977 AGALALSQ
-987 NKLNTG
+987 
-993 AESLYDGI
+993 
-1001 SKVNTGANSLYTGAG
+1001 
-1016 QANTGV
+1016 
-1022 ISLYNGAGQ
+1022 
-1031 LNTGAVSLYN
+1031 
-1041 GASQLNA
+1041 
-1048 GANSLY
+1048 
-1054 AGAGK
+1054 
-1059 LNAGAISLYA
+1059 
-1069 GAGQLN
+1069 
-1075 TGANS
+1075 
-1080 LYSGTGTLVSGA
+1080 
-1092 KKVNSG
+1092 
-1098 ASQVNSGAG
+1098 
-1107 QVNSGAGQLANGLAS
+1107 
-1122 GVSGAAQLANGA
+1122 
-1134 SRLTSGAGQL
+1134 
-1144 QSGAGQLQN
+1144 
-1153 GLAQGVNGSSQLAE
+1153 

-1235 LQKSLKVFL
+1235 LQKSLKFFL

-1473 PWPKWAGRKKGLSF
+1473 PWPKWAGRKKSLSF

>member
-30 DSLTRAHSEISLP
+30 ESLTRAHSEISLP

-80 DTDQGNI
+80 ETDQGNI

-137 GTISQVYDEINKA
+137 GTISQVNDEINKA

-168 DFTSSIQEGIKKTE
+168 DFTSSIREGIKKTE

-208 TVGISFLVS
+208 TVGVSFLVS
-217 FSIVTNLVNQI
+217 FSIVTNLVNQV

-320 VVLLTLNPFFM
+320 IVLLTLNPFFM
-331 ATLGKKMFWPSKEF
+331 ATLGKKMFWPSKEV

-424 KSDHKLDNEKD
+424 KSDHTLDNEKD

-577 AGTQKLKNGTQA
+577 AGTQKLKSGTSS
-589 LASGTGSLATGA
+589 LASGSQTLANGTGSLATGA
-601 QTLRNGA
+601 Q
-608 GSLKNG
+608 K
-614 TASLYTGAGTLKNGV
+614 
-629 ASLYTGAGTLK
+629 
-640 NGINTAY
+640 
-647 TGAGTLK
+647 
-654 NGISTLYTGAGS
+654 
-666 LKDGIGSLYTGAGS
+666 
-680 LKDGTAQLVTGS
+680 
-692 SSLKDGTSSLA
+692 
-703 TGADSLYT
+703 LYT
-711 GTKALTDGA
+711 GTKTLTRGA
-720 QDLTANMNTL
+720 QDLTDNMSNL
-730 VAGLDQL
+730 VSGLDQL
-737 KSQLS
+737 KSELS
-742 ENASSL
+742 AESGSL
-748 NADQL
+748 DTSKL
-753 DQLSQGLTD
+753 DQLSEGLTK
-762 LNNGLQQLNGKV
+762 LNTGLQQLNGVV
-774 SQISVPNIDTS
+774 SQINVPNIDTS

-799 QVGSLQKGLESA
+799 QVSNLKKGLTDT
-811 QSGLTAAGRGL
+811 QSGLTTARTGL
-822 TTASGAAGSLAASIK
+822 GTASAAAGSLASSIS
-837 KVSDPTLQKEL
+837 KVSDPTLKAELQKEL
-848 LNELNSLNGSL
+848 ETLNSGL
-859 SSTRDG
+859 SSTKS
-865 LDTANRG
+865 G
-872 LGAAG
+872 LGTAG
-877 SAATSMNAAASGI
+877 SGLTTAGTAANNMNSAASGI
-890 QSAAGGLSTIGST
+890 QSAAGSLGSSTSAAST
-903 ADLSTQVQQLQAA
+903 ADLSTKVQQLQAI
-916 VSQLASGSSTLST
+916 VSQLASGSNDLST

-935 SDLKSGLGKISQMQS
+935 TSLKSGLSKIGEMQS
-950 AVDALAT
+950 GVDALAA

-965 SNSIYSGLSKGM
+965 SNSLYSGLSEGM

-987 NKLNTG
+987 NQ
-993 AESLYDGI
+993 
-1001 SKVNTGANSLYTGAG
+1001 VNS
-1016 QANTGV
+1016 
-1022 ISLYNGAGQ
+1022 
-1031 LNTGAVSLYN
+1031 
-1041 GASQLNA
+1041 GASA
-1048 GANSLY
+1048 VA
-1054 AGAGK
+1054 
-1059 LNAGAISLYA
+1059 
-1069 GAGQLN
+1069 
-1075 TGANS
+1075 
-1080 LYSGTGTLVSGA
+1080 
-1092 KKVNSG
+1092 SG

-1107 QVNSGAGQLANGLAS
+1107 QVNSGAGQLATGLAS

-1134 SRLTSGAGQL
+1134 RRLTSGAGQL
-1144 QSGAGQLQN
+1144 QSGASQLQN

-1180 SGASKLAEKTPAITS
+1180 SGANKLAEKTPAITS

-1321 IGIALIFV
+1321 VGIALILI

-1407 LEACT
+1407 LKACT
-1412 VIGTVVISAAV
+1412 AIGTVVISAVV

-1454 VFLMPIN
+1454 IFLMPIN

>member
-30 DSLTRAHSEISLP
+30 ESLTRAHSEISLP

-80 DTDQGNI
+80 ETDQGNI

-137 GTISQVYDEINKA
+137 GTISQVNDEINKA

-168 DFTSSIQEGIKKTE
+168 DFTSSIREGIKKTE

-208 TVGISFLVS
+208 TVGVSFLVS
-217 FSIVTNLVNQI
+217 FSIVTNLVNQV

-320 VVLLTLNPFFM
+320 IVLLTLNPFFM
-331 ATLGKKMFWPSKEF
+331 ATLGKKMFWPSKEV

-424 KSDHKLDNEKD
+424 KSDHTLDNEKD

-577 AGTQKLKNGTQA
+577 AGTQKLKSGTSS
-589 LASGTGSLATGA
+589 LASGSQTLANGTGSLATGA
-601 QTLRNGA
+601 Q
-608 GSLKNG
+608 K
-614 TASLYTGAGTLKNGV
+614 
-629 ASLYTGAGTLK
+629 
-640 NGINTAY
+640 
-647 TGAGTLK
+647 
-654 NGISTLYTGAGS
+654 
-666 LKDGIGSLYTGAGS
+666 
-680 LKDGTAQLVTGS
+680 
-692 SSLKDGTSSLA
+692 
-703 TGADSLYT
+703 LYT
-711 GTKALTDGA
+711 GTKTLTRGA
-720 QDLTANMNTL
+720 QDLTDNMSNL
-730 VAGLDQL
+730 VSGLDQL
-737 KSQLS
+737 KSELS
-742 ENASSL
+742 AESGSL
-748 NADQL
+748 DTSKL
-753 DQLSQGLTD
+753 DQLSEGLTK
-762 LNNGLQQLNGKV
+762 LNTGLQQLNGVV
-774 SQISVPNIDTS
+774 SQINVPNIDTS

-799 QVGSLQKGLESA
+799 QVSNLKKGLTDT
-811 QSGLTAAGRGL
+811 QSGLTTAGTGL
-822 TTASGAAGSLAASIK
+822 GTASAAAGSLASSIS
-837 KVSDPTLQKEL
+837 KVSDPTLKAELQKEL
-848 LNELNSLNGSL
+848 ETLNSGL
-859 SSTRDG
+859 SSTKS
-865 LDTANRG
+865 G
-872 LGAAG
+872 LGTAG
-877 SAATSMNAAASGI
+877 SGLTTAGTAATNMNSAASGI
-890 QSAAGGLSTIGST
+890 QSAAGSLGSSTSAAST
-903 ADLSTQVQQLQAA
+903 ADLSTKVQQLQAI
-916 VSQLASGSSTLST
+916 VSQLASGSNDLST

-935 SDLKSGLGKISQMQS
+935 TSLKSGLSKIGEMQS
-950 AVDALAT
+950 GVDALAA

-965 SNSIYSGLSKGM
+965 SNSLYSGLSEGM

-987 NKLNTG
+987 NQ
-993 AESLYDGI
+993 
-1001 SKVNTGANSLYTGAG
+1001 VNS
-1016 QANTGV
+1016 
-1022 ISLYNGAGQ
+1022 
-1031 LNTGAVSLYN
+1031 
-1041 GASQLNA
+1041 GASA
-1048 GANSLY
+1048 VA
-1054 AGAGK
+1054 
-1059 LNAGAISLYA
+1059 
-1069 GAGQLN
+1069 
-1075 TGANS
+1075 
-1080 LYSGTGTLVSGA
+1080 
-1092 KKVNSG
+1092 SG

-1107 QVNSGAGQLANGLAS
+1107 QVNSGAGQLATGLAS

-1134 SRLTSGAGQL
+1134 RRLTSGAGQL
-1144 QSGAGQLQN
+1144 QSGASQLQN
-1153 GLAQGVNGSSQLAE
+1153 GLAQGVNGSSRLAE

-1213 LRKSKA
+1213 LRKSEA
-1219 SDTFYVPSY
+1219 SDTFYVPSH

-1266 AEHSQAL
+1266 AKHSQAL

-1321 IGIALIFV
+1321 VGIALILV

-1356 VVSGVMGRSTLA
+1356 VVSGVMGRSALA

-1407 LEACT
+1407 LKACT
-1412 VIGTVVISAAV
+1412 AIGTVVISAVV

-1454 VFLMPIN
+1454 IFLMPIN

>member
-80 DTDQGNI
+80 ETDQGNI

-126 WVMQMNIAKSH
+126 WVMQMNISKNH

-208 TVGISFLVS
+208 TVGVSFLVS
-217 FSIVTNLVNQI
+217 FSIVTNLVNQV

-362 KRPVVFLAAVAVVV
+362 KRPVVFLAAVAVVI

-409 KHFSKGMAMPSYLYI
+409 KHFSEGMAMPSYLYI

-577 AGTQKLKNGTQA
+577 AGTQKLKSGTSS
-589 LASGTGSLATGA
+589 LASGSKTLANGTGSLATGA

-608 GSLKNG
+608 GTLKNGTTSLYTGAGTLKNG
-614 TASLYTGAGTLKNGV
+614 TASLYTGAGSLKNGT
-629 ASLYTGAGTLK
+629 S
-640 NGINTAY
+640 
-647 TGAGTLK
+647 
-654 NGISTLYTGAGS
+654 
-666 LKDGIGSLYTGAGS
+666 
-680 LKDGTAQLVTGS
+680 QLLTGS
-692 SSLKDGTSSLA
+692 TSLKDGTSDLA
-703 TGADSLYT
+703 TGASSLYT
-711 GTKALTDGA
+711 GTQTLTNGA
-720 QDLTANMNTL
+720 KDLTANMNTL

-737 KSQLS
+737 KRQLS

-762 LNNGLQQLNGKV
+762 LNNGLQSLNSKV
-774 SQISVPNIDTS
+774 SQIQVPNIDTS

-799 QVGSLQKGLESA
+799 QVSSLE
-811 QSGLTAAGRGL
+811 SGLTNAKSGLSTAGGGL
-822 TTASGAAGSLAASIK
+822 TTASSAAGSLAASIS
-837 KVSDPTLQKEL
+837 KVSDPTLKAELQKEL
-848 LNELNSLNGSL
+848 ETLNSGLT
-859 SSTRDG
+859 STK
-865 LDTANRG
+865 TG
-872 LGAAG
+872 LGTAGSGLTIAG
-877 SAATSMNAAASGI
+877 SAATNMKSAASGI
-890 QSAAGGLSTIGST
+890 KSAAGGLSNIGST
-903 ADLSTQVQQLQAA
+903 TDLSTQVEQLQAA
-916 VSQLASGSSTLST
+916 VAQLANGSNTLST

-935 SDLKSGLGKISQMQS
+935 SSLQSGLSKISQMQS

-987 NKLNTG
+987 NKLNSG
-993 AESLYDGI
+993 AVSLYNGI
-1001 SKVNTGANSLYTGAG
+1001 SQVNTGANSLYTGAG
-1016 QANTGV
+1016 QVNSGAA
-1022 ISLYNGAGQ
+1022 SLY
-1031 LNTGAVSLYN
+1031 T
-1041 GASQLNA
+1041 
-1048 GANSLY
+1048 
-1054 AGAGK
+1054 GAGK
-1059 LNAGAISLYA
+1059 LNAGAA
-1069 GAGQLN
+1069 
-1075 TGANS
+1075 S
-1080 LYSGTGTLVSGA
+1080 LYSGTGSLVSGA
-1092 KKVNSG
+1092 NKVNSGASAVASG

-1107 QVNSGAGQLANGLAS
+1107 QVNSGAGQLANGLTQ

-1228 VLKHNAD
+1228 FLKHNAD

-1394 RDSDPHALPSARI
+1394 RDSDPHELPSARI

>member
-51 KLIKNEWGS
+51 KLIKNEWGN

-80 DTDQGNI
+80 ETDQGNI

-105 YLAPQD
+105 YLAPQN

-137 GTISQVYDEINKA
+137 GSISQVYDEINKV

-208 TVGISFLVS
+208 TVGVSFLVS
-217 FSIVTNLVNQI
+217 FSIVANLVNQV

-256 NHFKEDLGNGLGVA
+256 NHFKEYLGNGLGVA

-320 VVLLTLNPFFM
+320 IVLLTLNPFFM

-345 AGENPSKMWHGI
+345 AGEKPSKMWHGI

-409 KHFSKGMAMPSYLYI
+409 KHFSEGMAMPSYLYI
-424 KSDHKLDNEKD
+424 KSDHTLDNEKD

-477 VTDGTAKLEK
+477 VTDGIAKLEK

-511 QLDEGTGTLSDG
+511 QLDEGTGTLSDE
-523 AKDLYTGTVKLY
+523 AKDLYTGT
-535 NGSIALYDGAGTLF
+535 
-549 NGTKTLSVGADALY
+549 
-563 SGTRKL
+563 
-569 SSGANTLS
+569 
-577 AGTQKLKNGTQA
+577 
-589 LASGTGSLATGA
+589 
-601 QTLRNGA
+601 QTLTNGA
-608 GSLKNG
+608 K
-614 TASLYTGAGTLKNGV
+614 
-629 ASLYTGAGTLK
+629 
-640 NGINTAY
+640 
-647 TGAGTLK
+647 
-654 NGISTLYTGAGS
+654 
-666 LKDGIGSLYTGAGS
+666 
-680 LKDGTAQLVTGS
+680 
-692 SSLKDGTSSLA
+692 
-703 TGADSLYT
+703 
-711 GTKALTDGA
+711 
-720 QDLTANMNTL
+720 DLTANMNTL

-753 DQLSQGLTD
+753 DQLSSGLTD
-762 LNNGLQQLNGKV
+762 LN
-774 SQISVPNIDTS
+774 
-785 KISSLVS
+785 S

-799 QVGSLQKGLESA
+799 QVGSLQT
-811 QSGLTAAGRGL
+811 GLTNAKTGL
-822 TTASGAAGSLAASIK
+822 TTARTGFGTASAAAGSLASSIS
-837 KVSDPTLQKEL
+837 KVSDPTLKAELQKEL
-848 LNELNSLNGSL
+848 ETLNS
-859 SSTRDG
+859 
-865 LDTANRG
+865 G
-872 LGAAG
+872 LGTVG
-877 SAATSMNAAASGI
+877 SGLTTARTAATNMNSAASGI
-890 QSAAGGLSTIGST
+890 QSATGSLGSSTSAVST
-903 ADLSTQVQQLQAA
+903 ADLSTEVQQLQA
-916 VSQLASGSSTLST
+916 
-929 QAASGI
+929 
-935 SDLKSGLGKISQMQS
+935 

-965 SNSIYSGLSKGM
+965 SNSLYSGLSKGM
-977 AGALALSQGA
+977 AGALALSQ
-987 NKLNTG
+987 
-993 AESLYDGI
+993 
-1001 SKVNTGANSLYTGAG
+1001 
-1016 QANTGV
+1016 
-1022 ISLYNGAGQ
+1022 
-1031 LNTGAVSLYN
+1031 
-1041 GASQLNA
+1041 
-1048 GANSLY
+1048 
-1054 AGAGK
+1054 
-1059 LNAGAISLYA
+1059 
-1069 GAGQLN
+1069 
-1075 TGANS
+1075 
-1080 LYSGTGTLVSGA
+1080 
-1092 KKVNSG
+1092 
-1098 ASQVNSGAG
+1098 
-1107 QVNSGAGQLANGLAS
+1107 
-1122 GVSGAAQLANGA
+1122 
-1134 SRLTSGAGQL
+1134 
-1144 QSGAGQLQN
+1144 
-1153 GLAQGVNGSSQLAE
+1153 

-1439 LIEVAIGVIIGLAIL
+1439 LIEVALGVIIGLAIL

-1473 PWPKWAGRKKGLSF
+1473 PWPKWAGRKKSLSF

>member
-51 KLIKNEWGS
+51 KLIKNEWGN

-80 DTDQGNI
+80 ETDQGNI

-105 YLAPQD
+105 YLAPQN

-137 GTISQVYDEINKA
+137 GSISQVYDEINKV

-208 TVGISFLVS
+208 TVGVSFLVS
-217 FSIVTNLVNQI
+217 FSIVTNLVNQV

-256 NHFKEDLGNGLGVA
+256 NHFKEYLGNGLGVA

-309 SGVAVGVLVLL
+309 SGIAVGVLVLL
-320 VVLLTLNPFFM
+320 IVLLTLNPFFM

-409 KHFSKGMAMPSYLYI
+409 KHFSEGMAMPSYLYI
-424 KSDHKLDNEKD
+424 KSDHTLDNEKD

-477 VTDGTAKLEK
+477 VTDGIAKLEK

-511 QLDEGTGTLSDG
+511 QLDEGTGTLSDE
-523 AKDLYTGTVKLY
+523 AKDLYTGT
-535 NGSIALYDGAGTLF
+535 
-549 NGTKTLSVGADALY
+549 
-563 SGTRKL
+563 
-569 SSGANTLS
+569 
-577 AGTQKLKNGTQA
+577 
-589 LASGTGSLATGA
+589 
-601 QTLRNGA
+601 QTLTNGA
-608 GSLKNG
+608 K
-614 TASLYTGAGTLKNGV
+614 
-629 ASLYTGAGTLK
+629 
-640 NGINTAY
+640 
-647 TGAGTLK
+647 
-654 NGISTLYTGAGS
+654 
-666 LKDGIGSLYTGAGS
+666 
-680 LKDGTAQLVTGS
+680 
-692 SSLKDGTSSLA
+692 
-703 TGADSLYT
+703 
-711 GTKALTDGA
+711 
-720 QDLTANMNTL
+720 DLTANMNTL

-753 DQLSQGLTD
+753 DQLSSGLTD
-762 LNNGLQQLNGKV
+762 LN
-774 SQISVPNIDTS
+774 
-785 KISSLVS
+785 S

-799 QVGSLQKGLESA
+799 QVGSLQT
-811 QSGLTAAGRGL
+811 GLTNAKTGL
-822 TTASGAAGSLAASIK
+822 TTARTGFGTASAAAGSLASSIS
-837 KVSDPTLQKEL
+837 KVSDPTLKAELQKEL
-848 LNELNSLNGSL
+848 ETLNS
-859 SSTRDG
+859 
-865 LDTANRG
+865 G
-872 LGAAG
+872 LGTVG
-877 SAATSMNAAASGI
+877 SGLTTARTAATNMNSAASGI
-890 QSAAGGLSTIGST
+890 QSATGSLGSGTSAVST
-903 ADLSTQVQQLQAA
+903 ADLSTEVQQLQA
-916 VSQLASGSSTLST
+916 
-929 QAASGI
+929 
-935 SDLKSGLGKISQMQS
+935 

-965 SNSIYSGLSKGM
+965 SNSLYSGLSKGM
-977 AGALALSQGA
+977 AGALALSQ
-987 NKLNTG
+987 
-993 AESLYDGI
+993 
-1001 SKVNTGANSLYTGAG
+1001 
-1016 QANTGV
+1016 
-1022 ISLYNGAGQ
+1022 
-1031 LNTGAVSLYN
+1031 
-1041 GASQLNA
+1041 
-1048 GANSLY
+1048 
-1054 AGAGK
+1054 
-1059 LNAGAISLYA
+1059 
-1069 GAGQLN
+1069 
-1075 TGANS
+1075 
-1080 LYSGTGTLVSGA
+1080 
-1092 KKVNSG
+1092 
-1098 ASQVNSGAG
+1098 
-1107 QVNSGAGQLANGLAS
+1107 
-1122 GVSGAAQLANGA
+1122 
-1134 SRLTSGAGQL
+1134 
-1144 QSGAGQLQN
+1144 
-1153 GLAQGVNGSSQLAE
+1153 

-1180 SGASKLAEKTPAITS
+1180 SGASKLAENTPAITS

-1394 RDSDPHALPSARI
+1394 RDSDPHALSSARI

-1473 PWPKWAGRKKGLSF
+1473 PWPKWAGRKKSLSF

>member
-51 KLIKNEWGS
+51 KLIKNEWGN

-80 DTDQGNI
+80 ETDQGNI

-105 YLAPQD
+105 YLAPQN

-137 GTISQVYDEINKA
+137 GSISQVYDEINKV

-208 TVGISFLVS
+208 TVGVSFLVS
-217 FSIVTNLVNQI
+217 FSIVANLVNQV

-256 NHFKEDLGNGLGVA
+256 NHFKEYLGNGLGVA

-320 VVLLTLNPFFM
+320 IVLLTLNPFFM

-345 AGENPSKMWHGI
+345 AGEKPSKMWHGI

-409 KHFSKGMAMPSYLYI
+409 KHFSEGMAMPSYLYI
-424 KSDHKLDNEKD
+424 KSDHTLDNEKD

-477 VTDGTAKLEK
+477 VTDGIAKLEK

-511 QLDEGTGTLSDG
+511 QLDEGTGTLSDE
-523 AKDLYTGTVKLY
+523 AKDLYTGT
-535 NGSIALYDGAGTLF
+535 
-549 NGTKTLSVGADALY
+549 
-563 SGTRKL
+563 
-569 SSGANTLS
+569 
-577 AGTQKLKNGTQA
+577 
-589 LASGTGSLATGA
+589 
-601 QTLRNGA
+601 QTLTNGA
-608 GSLKNG
+608 K
-614 TASLYTGAGTLKNGV
+614 
-629 ASLYTGAGTLK
+629 
-640 NGINTAY
+640 
-647 TGAGTLK
+647 
-654 NGISTLYTGAGS
+654 
-666 LKDGIGSLYTGAGS
+666 
-680 LKDGTAQLVTGS
+680 
-692 SSLKDGTSSLA
+692 
-703 TGADSLYT
+703 
-711 GTKALTDGA
+711 
-720 QDLTANMNTL
+720 DLTANMNTL

-753 DQLSQGLTD
+753 DQLSSGLTD
-762 LNNGLQQLNGKV
+762 LN
-774 SQISVPNIDTS
+774 
-785 KISSLVS
+785 S

-799 QVGSLQKGLESA
+799 QVGSLQT
-811 QSGLTAAGRGL
+811 GLTNAKTGL
-822 TTASGAAGSLAASIK
+822 TTARTGFGTASAAAGSLASSIS
-837 KVSDPTLQKEL
+837 KVSDPTLKAELQKEL
-848 LNELNSLNGSL
+848 ETLNS
-859 SSTRDG
+859 
-865 LDTANRG
+865 G
-872 LGAAG
+872 LGTVG
-877 SAATSMNAAASGI
+877 SGLTTARTAATNMNSAASGI
-890 QSAAGGLSTIGST
+890 QSATGSLGSGTSAVST
-903 ADLSTQVQQLQAA
+903 ADLSTEVQQLQA
-916 VSQLASGSSTLST
+916 
-929 QAASGI
+929 
-935 SDLKSGLGKISQMQS
+935 

-965 SNSIYSGLSKGM
+965 SNSLYSGLSKGM
-977 AGALALSQGA
+977 AGALALSQ
-987 NKLNTG
+987 
-993 AESLYDGI
+993 
-1001 SKVNTGANSLYTGAG
+1001 
-1016 QANTGV
+1016 
-1022 ISLYNGAGQ
+1022 
-1031 LNTGAVSLYN
+1031 
-1041 GASQLNA
+1041 
-1048 GANSLY
+1048 
-1054 AGAGK
+1054 
-1059 LNAGAISLYA
+1059 
-1069 GAGQLN
+1069 
-1075 TGANS
+1075 
-1080 LYSGTGTLVSGA
+1080 
-1092 KKVNSG
+1092 
-1098 ASQVNSGAG
+1098 
-1107 QVNSGAGQLANGLAS
+1107 
-1122 GVSGAAQLANGA
+1122 
-1134 SRLTSGAGQL
+1134 
-1144 QSGAGQLQN
+1144 
-1153 GLAQGVNGSSQLAE
+1153 

-1180 SGASKLAEKTPAITS
+1180 SGASKLAENTPAITS

-1394 RDSDPHALPSARI
+1394 RDSDPHALSSARI

-1473 PWPKWAGRKKGLSF
+1473 PWPKWAGRKKSLSF

>member
-51 KLIKNEWGS
+51 KLIKNEWGN

-80 DTDQGNI
+80 ETDQGNI

-105 YLAPQD
+105 YLAPQN

-137 GTISQVYDEINKA
+137 GSISQVYDEINKV

-208 TVGISFLVS
+208 TVGVSFLVS
-217 FSIVTNLVNQI
+217 FSIVANLVDQV

-256 NHFKEDLGNGLGVA
+256 NHFKEYLGNGLGVA

-320 VVLLTLNPFFM
+320 IVLLTLNPFFM

-345 AGENPSKMWHGI
+345 AGEKPSKMWHGI

-409 KHFSKGMAMPSYLYI
+409 KHFSEGMAMPSYLYI
-424 KSDHKLDNEKD
+424 KSDHTLDNEKD

-477 VTDGTAKLEK
+477 VTDGIAKLEK

-511 QLDEGTGTLSDG
+511 QLDEGTGTLSDE
-523 AKDLYTGTVKLY
+523 AKDLYTGT
-535 NGSIALYDGAGTLF
+535 
-549 NGTKTLSVGADALY
+549 
-563 SGTRKL
+563 
-569 SSGANTLS
+569 
-577 AGTQKLKNGTQA
+577 
-589 LASGTGSLATGA
+589 
-601 QTLRNGA
+601 QTLTNGA
-608 GSLKNG
+608 K
-614 TASLYTGAGTLKNGV
+614 
-629 ASLYTGAGTLK
+629 
-640 NGINTAY
+640 
-647 TGAGTLK
+647 
-654 NGISTLYTGAGS
+654 
-666 LKDGIGSLYTGAGS
+666 
-680 LKDGTAQLVTGS
+680 
-692 SSLKDGTSSLA
+692 
-703 TGADSLYT
+703 
-711 GTKALTDGA
+711 
-720 QDLTANMNTL
+720 DLTANMNTL

-753 DQLSQGLTD
+753 DQLSSGLTD
-762 LNNGLQQLNGKV
+762 LN
-774 SQISVPNIDTS
+774 
-785 KISSLVS
+785 S

-799 QVGSLQKGLESA
+799 QVGSLQT
-811 QSGLTAAGRGL
+811 GLTNAKTGL
-822 TTASGAAGSLAASIK
+822 TTARTGFGTASAAAGSLASSIS
-837 KVSDPTLQKEL
+837 KVSDPTLKAELQKEL
-848 LNELNSLNGSL
+848 ETLNS
-859 SSTRDG
+859 
-865 LDTANRG
+865 G
-872 LGAAG
+872 LGTVG
-877 SAATSMNAAASGI
+877 SGLTTARTAATNMNSAASGI
-890 QSAAGGLSTIGST
+890 QSATGSLGSSTSAVST
-903 ADLSTQVQQLQAA
+903 ADLSTEVQQLQA
-916 VSQLASGSSTLST
+916 
-929 QAASGI
+929 
-935 SDLKSGLGKISQMQS
+935 

-965 SNSIYSGLSKGM
+965 SNSLYSGLSKGM
-977 AGALALSQGA
+977 AGALALSQ
-987 NKLNTG
+987 
-993 AESLYDGI
+993 
-1001 SKVNTGANSLYTGAG
+1001 
-1016 QANTGV
+1016 
-1022 ISLYNGAGQ
+1022 
-1031 LNTGAVSLYN
+1031 
-1041 GASQLNA
+1041 
-1048 GANSLY
+1048 
-1054 AGAGK
+1054 
-1059 LNAGAISLYA
+1059 
-1069 GAGQLN
+1069 
-1075 TGANS
+1075 
-1080 LYSGTGTLVSGA
+1080 
-1092 KKVNSG
+1092 
-1098 ASQVNSGAG
+1098 
-1107 QVNSGAGQLANGLAS
+1107 
-1122 GVSGAAQLANGA
+1122 
-1134 SRLTSGAGQL
+1134 
-1144 QSGAGQLQN
+1144 
-1153 GLAQGVNGSSQLAE
+1153 

-1180 SGASKLAEKTPAITS
+1180 SGASKLAENTPAITS

-1473 PWPKWAGRKKGLSF
+1473 PWPKWAGRKKSLSF

>member
-30 DSLTRAHSEISLP
+30 ESLTRAHSEISLP

-80 DTDQGNI
+80 ETDQGNI

-137 GTISQVYDEINKA
+137 GTISQVNDEINKA

-168 DFTSSIQEGIKKTE
+168 DFTSSIREGIKKTE

-195 VFRSPVVPLVSLL
+195 VFQSPVVPLVSLL
-208 TVGISFLVS
+208 TVGVSFLVS
-217 FSIVTNLVNQI
+217 FSIVTNLVNQV

-320 VVLLTLNPFFM
+320 IVLLTLNPFFM

-376 APFFVTYSNVLNYD
+376 TPFFVTYSNVLNYD

-424 KSDHKLDNEKD
+424 KSDHTLDNEKD
-435 LKLIDELTRK
+435 LKLIDELTQK

-494 GSEQVT
+494 GSEKVT

-577 AGTQKLKNGTQA
+577 AGTQKLKSGTSS
-589 LASGTGSLATGA
+589 LASGSQTLANGTGSLATGA
-601 QTLRNGA
+601 N
-608 GSLKNG
+608 
-614 TASLYTGAGTLKNGV
+614 
-629 ASLYTGAGTLK
+629 
-640 NGINTAY
+640 
-647 TGAGTLK
+647 
-654 NGISTLYTGAGS
+654 
-666 LKDGIGSLYTGAGS
+666 
-680 LKDGTAQLVTGS
+680 
-692 SSLKDGTSSLA
+692 
-703 TGADSLYT
+703 SLYT
-711 GTKALTDGA
+711 GTQTLTNGA
-720 QDLTANMNTL
+720 KDLTANMNTL

-737 KSQLS
+737 KSELS
-742 ENASSL
+742 AESGSL
-748 NADQL
+748 DTSKL
-753 DQLSQGLTD
+753 DQLSSGLTD
-762 LNNGLQQLNGKV
+762 LNNRLQSLNSKV

-792 GLQSLQG
+792 DLQSLQG
-799 QVGSLQKGLESA
+799 QVSKLKKGLTDT
-811 QSGLTAAGRGL
+811 QSGLTTAGTGL
-822 TTASGAAGSLAASIK
+822 GTASAAARSLASSIS
-837 KVSDPTLQKEL
+837 KVSDPTLKAELQKEL
-848 LNELNSLNGSL
+848 ETLNSGL
-859 SSTRDG
+859 SSTNSG
-865 LDTANRG
+865 LGTVGIGLTTADTA
-872 LGAAG
+872 
-877 SAATSMNAAASGI
+877 ATNMNNAASGI
-890 QSAAGGLSTIGST
+890 RSAAGSLGSSTSAAST
-903 ADLSTQVQQLQAA
+903 ADLSTKVQQLQAS
-916 VSQLASGSSTLST
+916 VSQLASGSNTLST

-935 SDLKSGLGKISQMQS
+935 SSLKSGLSKIGEMQS
-950 AVDALAT
+950 GVDALAA

-965 SNSIYSGLSKGM
+965 SNSLYSGLSEGM

-987 NKLNTG
+987 NQ
-993 AESLYDGI
+993 
-1001 SKVNTGANSLYTGAG
+1001 VNS
-1016 QANTGV
+1016 
-1022 ISLYNGAGQ
+1022 
-1031 LNTGAVSLYN
+1031 
-1041 GASQLNA
+1041 GASA
-1048 GANSLY
+1048 VA
-1054 AGAGK
+1054 
-1059 LNAGAISLYA
+1059 
-1069 GAGQLN
+1069 
-1075 TGANS
+1075 
-1080 LYSGTGTLVSGA
+1080 
-1092 KKVNSG
+1092 SG

-1107 QVNSGAGQLANGLAS
+1107 QVNSGAGQLATGLAS

-1144 QSGAGQLQN
+1144 QSGASQLQN

-1321 IGIALIFV
+1321 VGIALILI

-1407 LEACT
+1407 LKACT
-1412 VIGTVVISAAV
+1412 AIGTVVISAVV

-1454 VFLMPIN
+1454 IFLMPIN

>member
-51 KLIKNEWGS
+51 KLIKNEWGN

-80 DTDQGNI
+80 ETDQGNI

-105 YLAPQD
+105 YLAPQN

-137 GTISQVYDEINKA
+137 GSISQVYDEINKV

-208 TVGISFLVS
+208 TVGVSFLVS
-217 FSIVTNLVNQI
+217 FSIVANLVNQV

-256 NHFKEDLGNGLGVA
+256 NHFKEYLGNGLGVA

-320 VVLLTLNPFFM
+320 IVLLTLNPFFM

-345 AGENPSKMWHGI
+345 AGEKPSKMWHGI

-409 KHFSKGMAMPSYLYI
+409 KHFSEGMAMPSYLYI
-424 KSDHKLDNEKD
+424 KSDHTLDNEKD

-477 VTDGTAKLEK
+477 VTDGIAKLEK

-511 QLDEGTGTLSDG
+511 QLDEGTGTLSDE
-523 AKDLYTGTVKLY
+523 AKDLYTGT
-535 NGSIALYDGAGTLF
+535 
-549 NGTKTLSVGADALY
+549 
-563 SGTRKL
+563 
-569 SSGANTLS
+569 
-577 AGTQKLKNGTQA
+577 
-589 LASGTGSLATGA
+589 
-601 QTLRNGA
+601 QTLTNGA
-608 GSLKNG
+608 K
-614 TASLYTGAGTLKNGV
+614 
-629 ASLYTGAGTLK
+629 
-640 NGINTAY
+640 
-647 TGAGTLK
+647 
-654 NGISTLYTGAGS
+654 
-666 LKDGIGSLYTGAGS
+666 
-680 LKDGTAQLVTGS
+680 
-692 SSLKDGTSSLA
+692 
-703 TGADSLYT
+703 
-711 GTKALTDGA
+711 
-720 QDLTANMNTL
+720 DLTANMNTL

-753 DQLSQGLTD
+753 DQLSSGLTD
-762 LNNGLQQLNGKV
+762 LN
-774 SQISVPNIDTS
+774 
-785 KISSLVS
+785 S

-799 QVGSLQKGLESA
+799 QVGSLQT
-811 QSGLTAAGRGL
+811 GLTNAKTGL
-822 TTASGAAGSLAASIK
+822 TTARTGFGTASAAAGSLASSIS
-837 KVSDPTLQKEL
+837 KVSDPTLKAELQKEL
-848 LNELNSLNGSL
+848 ETLNS
-859 SSTRDG
+859 
-865 LDTANRG
+865 G
-872 LGAAG
+872 LGTVG
-877 SAATSMNAAASGI
+877 SGLTTARTAATNMNSAASGI
-890 QSAAGGLSTIGST
+890 QSATGSLGSSTSAVST
-903 ADLSTQVQQLQAA
+903 ADLSTEVQQLQA
-916 VSQLASGSSTLST
+916 
-929 QAASGI
+929 
-935 SDLKSGLGKISQMQS
+935 

-965 SNSIYSGLSKGM
+965 SNSLYSGLSKGM
-977 AGALALSQGA
+977 AGALALSQ
-987 NKLNTG
+987 
-993 AESLYDGI
+993 
-1001 SKVNTGANSLYTGAG
+1001 
-1016 QANTGV
+1016 
-1022 ISLYNGAGQ
+1022 
-1031 LNTGAVSLYN
+1031 
-1041 GASQLNA
+1041 
-1048 GANSLY
+1048 
-1054 AGAGK
+1054 
-1059 LNAGAISLYA
+1059 
-1069 GAGQLN
+1069 
-1075 TGANS
+1075 
-1080 LYSGTGTLVSGA
+1080 
-1092 KKVNSG
+1092 
-1098 ASQVNSGAG
+1098 
-1107 QVNSGAGQLANGLAS
+1107 
-1122 GVSGAAQLANGA
+1122 
-1134 SRLTSGAGQL
+1134 
-1144 QSGAGQLQN
+1144 
-1153 GLAQGVNGSSQLAE
+1153 

-1180 SGASKLAEKTPAITS
+1180 SGASKLAENTQAITS

-1473 PWPKWAGRKKGLSF
+1473 PWPKWAGRKKSLSF

>member
-30 DSLTRAHSEISLP
+30 ESLTRAHSEISLP

-80 DTDQGNI
+80 ETDQGNI

-137 GTISQVYDEINKA
+137 GTISQVNDEINKA

-168 DFTSSIQEGIKKTE
+168 DFTSSIREGIKKTE

-208 TVGISFLVS
+208 TVGVSFLVS
-217 FSIVTNLVNQI
+217 FSIVTNLVNQV

-320 VVLLTLNPFFM
+320 IVLLTLNPFFM

-397 SVPSKQGLNLVQ
+397 SVPSKHGLNLVQ
-409 KHFSKGMAMPSYLYI
+409 KHFSEGMAMPSYLYI
-424 KSDHKLDNEKD
+424 KSDHTLDNEKD

-511 QLDEGTGTLSDG
+511 QLDEGTGTLSNG

-577 AGTQKLKNGTQA
+577 AGTQKLKSGTSS
-589 LASGTGSLATGA
+589 LASGSQTLANGTGSLATGA
-601 QTLRNGA
+601 N
-608 GSLKNG
+608 
-614 TASLYTGAGTLKNGV
+614 
-629 ASLYTGAGTLK
+629 
-640 NGINTAY
+640 
-647 TGAGTLK
+647 
-654 NGISTLYTGAGS
+654 
-666 LKDGIGSLYTGAGS
+666 
-680 LKDGTAQLVTGS
+680 
-692 SSLKDGTSSLA
+692 
-703 TGADSLYT
+703 SLYT
-711 GTKALTDGA
+711 GTQTLTNGA
-720 QDLTANMNTL
+720 KDLTANMNTL

-753 DQLSQGLTD
+753 YQLSSGLTD
-762 LNNGLQQLNGKV
+762 LNNGLQRLNSMV
-774 SQISVPNIDTS
+774 SQIQVPNIDTS

-799 QVGSLQKGLESA
+799 QVLSLE
-811 QSGLTAAGRGL
+811 SGLTNAKTGLGAARSGLGAASTAAGNMASLISQVSDPTIKAKLEEDLKTLDNGLSSTKTGLDTAGSGL
-822 TTASGAAGSLAASIK
+822 TTAG
-837 KVSDPTLQKEL
+837 T
-848 LNELNSLNGSL
+848 
-859 SSTRDG
+859 
-865 LDTANRG
+865 
-872 LGAAG
+872 
-877 SAATSMNAAASGI
+877 AATNMNSAASGI
-890 QSAAGGLSTIGST
+890 QSAAGSLGSSTSAAST
-903 ADLSTQVQQLQAA
+903 ADLSTKVQQLQAS
-916 VSQLASGSSTLST
+916 VSQLASGSNTLST

-935 SDLKSGLGKISQMQS
+935 TSLKSGLSKIGEMQS
-950 AVDALAT
+950 GVDALAA

-965 SNSIYSGLSKGM
+965 SNSLYSGLSEGM

-987 NKLNTG
+987 KT
-993 AESLYDGI
+993 
-1001 SKVNTGANSLYTGAG
+1001 VNS
-1016 QANTGV
+1016 
-1022 ISLYNGAGQ
+1022 
-1031 LNTGAVSLYN
+1031 
-1041 GASQLNA
+1041 GASA
-1048 GANSLY
+1048 VA
-1054 AGAGK
+1054 
-1059 LNAGAISLYA
+1059 
-1069 GAGQLN
+1069 
-1075 TGANS
+1075 
-1080 LYSGTGTLVSGA
+1080 
-1092 KKVNSG
+1092 SG

-1107 QVNSGAGQLANGLAS
+1107 QVNSGAGQLATGLAS

-1144 QSGAGQLQN
+1144 QSGASQLQN

-1213 LRKSKA
+1213 LRKSEA

-1321 IGIALIFV
+1321 VGIALILV

-1407 LEACT
+1407 LKACT
-1412 VIGTVVISAAV
+1412 AIGTVVISAVV

>member
-51 KLIKNEWGS
+51 KLIKNEWGN

-80 DTDQGNI
+80 ETDQGNI

-105 YLAPQD
+105 YLAPQN

-137 GTISQVYDEINKA
+137 GSISQVYDEINKV

-159 VTGADVLNN
+159 VTGVDVLNN

-208 TVGISFLVS
+208 TVGVSFLVS
-217 FSIVTNLVNQI
+217 FSIVTNLVNQV

-256 NHFKEDLGNGLGVA
+256 NHFKEYLGNGLGVA

-320 VVLLTLNPFFM
+320 IVLLTLNPFFM

-345 AGENPSKMWHGI
+345 AGGKTSKMWHGI

-409 KHFSKGMAMPSYLYI
+409 KHFSEGMAMPSYLYI
-424 KSDHKLDNEKD
+424 KSDHTLDNEKD

-523 AKDLYTGTVKLY
+523 AKDLYTGT
-535 NGSIALYDGAGTLF
+535 
-549 NGTKTLSVGADALY
+549 
-563 SGTRKL
+563 
-569 SSGANTLS
+569 
-577 AGTQKLKNGTQA
+577 
-589 LASGTGSLATGA
+589 
-601 QTLRNGA
+601 QTLTNGA
-608 GSLKNG
+608 K
-614 TASLYTGAGTLKNGV
+614 
-629 ASLYTGAGTLK
+629 
-640 NGINTAY
+640 
-647 TGAGTLK
+647 
-654 NGISTLYTGAGS
+654 
-666 LKDGIGSLYTGAGS
+666 
-680 LKDGTAQLVTGS
+680 
-692 SSLKDGTSSLA
+692 
-703 TGADSLYT
+703 
-711 GTKALTDGA
+711 
-720 QDLTANMNTL
+720 DLTANMNTL

-748 NADQL
+748 
-753 DQLSQGLTD
+753 
-762 LNNGLQQLNGKV
+762 
-774 SQISVPNIDTS
+774 
-785 KISSLVS
+785 
-792 GLQSLQG
+792 
-799 QVGSLQKGLESA
+799 
-811 QSGLTAAGRGL
+811 
-822 TTASGAAGSLAASIK
+822 
-837 KVSDPTLQKEL
+837 
-848 LNELNSLNGSL
+848 
-859 SSTRDG
+859 STE
-865 LDTANRG
+865 
-872 LGAAG
+872 
-877 SAATSMNAAASGI
+877 
-890 QSAAGGLSTIGST
+890 
-903 ADLSTQVQQLQAA
+903 VQQLQAA
-916 VSQLASGSSTLST
+916 VSQLASGSNTLST
-929 QAASGI
+929 QVASRI
-935 SDLKSGLGKISQMQS
+935 SSLKSGLSKIGQMQS

-957 GAHKLYTG
+957 CAHKLYTG
-965 SNSIYSGLSKGM
+965 SNSLYSGLSKGM
-977 AGALALSQGA
+977 AGALALSQ
-987 NKLNTG
+987 
-993 AESLYDGI
+993 
-1001 SKVNTGANSLYTGAG
+1001 
-1016 QANTGV
+1016 
-1022 ISLYNGAGQ
+1022 
-1031 LNTGAVSLYN
+1031 
-1041 GASQLNA
+1041 
-1048 GANSLY
+1048 
-1054 AGAGK
+1054 
-1059 LNAGAISLYA
+1059 
-1069 GAGQLN
+1069 
-1075 TGANS
+1075 
-1080 LYSGTGTLVSGA
+1080 
-1092 KKVNSG
+1092 
-1098 ASQVNSGAG
+1098 
-1107 QVNSGAGQLANGLAS
+1107 
-1122 GVSGAAQLANGA
+1122 
-1134 SRLTSGAGQL
+1134 
-1144 QSGAGQLQN
+1144 
-1153 GLAQGVNGSSQLAE
+1153 

-1473 PWPKWAGRKKGLSF
+1473 PWPKWAGRKKSLSF